1 MFFEDISKQLSST
14 KDVID
19 AAIQKIKTAF
29 SSSSVDLS
37 SANANGSMFTFN
49 EPVFISIISQLLE
62 LGAERSYQTDIDF
75 ICDKLVKHINPYAFE
90 FVFQEIAKV
99 FSSVKFQSKILGL
112 KMICNYA
119 KIHPQVVSS
128 NLYLIIESLIQLS
141 SDIKKEVK
149 AAVKDC
155 WVAICETIEN
165 VDIKPIL
172 HVMIDGYMNPSTKTE
187 YALETLASTP
197 FVNDIDIPTLS
208 LLIPILVRAMREKK
222 VVCQRK
228 AAVVMDTLCKL
239 IKNPVYARIFYDKL
253 TWILDKGI
261 NEISI
266 EEVRNVC
273 AKSKATLNKIYEQSN
288 TKLVDAVTKE
298 HCEKLF
304 HEEISK
310 HITTYCTSSGA
321 AAAADGAAAITI
333 IQGNEESILRSFQQV
348 LDYTIQLVLN
358 LVKYE
363 IRDPKVY
370 FQCIEPYLR
379 DSVLDEEKSRH
390 IAVES
395 ISKTL
400 IDTITV
406 YDYDPEDCEENLC
419 DCMFSLAYGTRV
431 LLHQTPLKLKLNHV
445 YGILGHNGA
454 GKSTL
459 LRAMSNKTL
468 QGFPDIDATYI
479 EHHIPE
485 ELHDLITLDYIA
497 SNPKIVAKGISR
509 EEIAKNLAELYV
521 TEHMMNS
528 PLSTLS
534 GGNVQRVNLILAKLA
549 NDPLILMDEPTNH
562 IDALS
567 IIWLKQYIKTTKNTT
582 FLIIS
587 HDIKFMDEVCTNM
600 IHYETLK
607 LKVYRGNVTEFV
619 KQKPE
624 AAFYFQTTS
633 QDVLSFSIPDPGP
646 LEGVKSLTKS
656 VLSMKNC
663 YFQYPTAPKPQLSDI
678 TVQVSQAARI
688 IIAGVNGAG
697 KSTLVKILVGEI
709 EPNRGIIDR
718 HPNLRMAYIPQNIS
732 ACLEPHKQCTPIEY
746 VMWRYRLGAD
756 REQANKN
763 TLTLTDE
770 EIEAIRQK
778 AKLNKT
784 FVIKELGSRR
794 TGKREHEYEAK
805 SEGITELV
813 QWFSKSELVEMGYEK
828 MVKEFDEKMAME
840 SMMGQRKLT
849 TGEIQK
855 HMNSFGLEPEIAQ
868 HTKIAALSSGQK
880 MRCYLAAATFYL
892 PHVIIFDEP
901 TNFLDRES
909 TNALSDAIK
918 SFKGGVLIISHNDD
932 FYNAITR
939 EKWLLENGSMTVFG
953 DNMIEAL
960 EKERKKQ
967 EKENAKKLKF
977 DAEEDKFDSLGNK
990 IEAVVSKEKK
1000 ELTRDEKKR
1009 LLKQKKDMEKAGQ
1022 DTYDIDVLLGLA

>member
-1 MFFEDISKQLSST
+1 MVAQGIIKSLSAKDLSIQTSGIEQIQILIKDFQIHSEPDLITLIPVLLDTGSDRTHQTSVDSICEDIIR
-14 KDVID
+14 V
-19 AAIQKIKTAF
+19 
-29 SSSSVDLS
+29 V
-37 SANANGSMFTFN
+37 
-49 EPVFISIISQLLE
+49 
-62 LGAERSYQTDIDF
+62 
-75 ICDKLVKHINPYAFE
+75 NPYAFE
-90 FVFQEIAKV
+90 SVFQAISTV
-99 FSSVKFQSKILGL
+99 FQGVKFQSKILGM
-112 KMICNYA
+112 KMICKYA
-119 KIHPQVVSS
+119 EIHPTIIAS
-128 NLYLIIESLIQLS
+128 NLYLITESLITLAS
-141 SDIKKEVK
+141 EPKKEIKV
-149 AAVKDC
+149 AVEEC
-155 WVAICETIEN
+155 WHSVCKTIEN
-165 VDIKPIL
+165 VDIQPIISA
-172 HVMIDGYMNPSTKTE
+172 MIDGYMNPSTKTE
-187 YALETLASTP
+187 HALETLASTP

-208 LLIPILVRAMREKK
+208 LLIPMLVRAMREKK

-239 IKNPVYARIFYDKL
+239 IKNPVYARIFYEKL

-261 NEISI
+261 NEIAI

-273 AKSKATLNKIYEQSN
+273 TRSKNTLNKVYEQAN
-288 TKLVDAVTKE
+288 TKLVDSVTAE
-298 HCEKLF
+298 SCVRLYSD
-304 HEEISK
+304 EISK
-310 HITTYCTSSGA
+310 TDSSV
-321 AAAADGAAAITI
+321 
-333 IQGNEESILRSFQQV
+333 S
-348 LDYTIQLVLN
+348 LDSLDLTLQYSIQLVLN

-363 IRDPKVY
+363 IRVPSLY
-370 FQCIEPYLR
+370 ESCISPYLSQIIS
-379 DSVLDEEKSRH
+379 DSSLRQTIST
-390 IAVES
+390 A

-406 YDYDPEDCEENLC
+406 YEYDPEENEENLC

-431 LLHQTPLKLKLNHV
+431 LLHQTPLKLKLNHT

-459 LRAMSNKTL
+459 LRAMANKTL
-468 QGFPDIDATYI
+468 QGFPDIEATYI

-485 ELHDLITLDYIA
+485 DKHETITLDYIA
-497 SNPKIVAKGISR
+497 QNPKIMAKGISR
-509 EEIAKNLAELYV
+509 EEIARNLAELYV

-549 NDPLILMDEPTNH
+549 ADPLILMDEPTNH

-567 IIWLKQYIKTTKNTT
+567 IIWLKNYIKTTQNTT

-633 QDVLSFSIPDPGP
+633 QEVLSFSIPDPGP

-663 YFQYPTAPKPQLSDI
+663 FFQYPTAPKPQLSGI

-697 KSTLVKILVGEI
+697 KSTLVKILVGEL
-709 EPNRGIIDR
+709 EPNGGLIER

-732 ACLEPHKQCTPIEY
+732 ASLDPHKQMTPIEY
-746 VMWRYRLGAD
+746 VMWRYRLGSD

-763 TLTLTDE
+763 TLTLTEE
-770 EIEAIRQK
+770 EIEAIKQK

-784 FVIKELGSRR
+784 FIIKELSSRR
-794 TGKREHEYEAK
+794 AGKREHEYEAK
-805 SEGITELV
+805 SEGTVELV
-813 QWFSKSELVEMGYEK
+813 QWFSKGELVEMGYEK
-828 MVKEFDEKMAME
+828 MVKEFDEKLAME

-868 HTKIAALSSGQK
+868 HTKINALSSGQK

-918 SFKGGVLIISHNDD
+918 TFKGGVLVISHNDD

-939 EKWLLENGSMTVFG
+939 EKWLLENGTMTVFG

-960 EKERKKQ
+960 EKERKRK
-967 EKENAKKLKF
+967 EKEDSKKLNL
-977 DAEEDKFDSLGNK
+977 DQAEDKFDSLGNK
-990 IEAVVSKEKK
+990 IEEKPKETK

-1009 LLKQKKDMEKAGQ
+1009 LMKQKKDMEKAGQ
-1022 DTYDIDVLLGLA
+1022 DTYDIDVLLGLV

>member
-1 MFFEDISKQLSST
+1 LIQLISNIVEIGA
-14 KDVID
+14 D
-19 AAIQKIKTAF
+19 KT
-29 SSSSVDLS
+29 L
-37 SANANGSMFTFN
+37 
-49 EPVFISIISQLLE
+49 
-62 LGAERSYQTDIDF
+62 QTAVES
-75 ICDKLVKHINPYAFE
+75 ICDGLIEKLNPYSFE
-90 FVFQEIAKV
+90 NVFAEISKV
-99 FSSVKFQSKILGL
+99 FSQVKFQSKILGL
-112 KMICNYA
+112 RMICQYA
-119 KIHPQVVSS
+119 RRYPQIIAS
-128 NLYLIIESLIQLS
+128 NLYLITESLISLS

-149 AAVKDC
+149 AAVQDC
-155 WVAICETIEN
+155 WNCVCETIEN
-165 VDIKPIL
+165 VDIKPIISTM
-172 HVMIDGYMNPSTKTE
+172 VDGYMNPATKTE
-187 YALETLASTP
+187 HALEVLASTP

-208 LLIPILVRAMREKK
+208 LLIPMLVRAMREKK

-228 AAVVMDTLCKL
+228 AAVVMDTMCKL

-261 NEISI
+261 NEIAI

-273 AKSKATLNKIYEQSN
+273 TRSKATLNKVYEQAN

-298 HCEKLF
+298 SCFQLYF
-304 HEEISK
+304 DG
-310 HITTYCTSSGA
+310 TSTGVSTEDA
-321 AAAADGAAAITI
+321 V
-333 IQGNEESILRSFQQV
+333 IQYSVG
-348 LDYTIQLVLN
+348 LVLN

-363 IRDPKVY
+363 IRDMPVY
-370 FQCIEPYLR
+370 IRCIEPYLIH
-379 DSVLDEEKSRH
+379 VVVDEETRRT
-390 IAVES
+390 IANK
-395 ISKTL
+395 IAKTL

-406 YDYDPEDCEENLC
+406 YEYDPEENEENLC

-431 LLHQTPLKLKLNHV
+431 LLHQTPLKLKLNHT

-459 LRAMSNKTL
+459 LRAMANKTL
-468 QGFPDIDATYI
+468 QGFPDIEATYI

-485 ELHDLITLDYIA
+485 DKHDIITLDYIA
-497 SNPKIVAKGISR
+497 TNPKIVTKGIPR
-509 EEIAKNLAELYV
+509 EEIARNLAELYV
-521 TEHMMNS
+521 TDHMMNS

-549 NDPLILMDEPTNH
+549 ADPLILMDEPTNH

-567 IIWLKQYIKTTKNTT
+567 IVWLKNYIKTTQNTT

-607 LKVYRGNVTEFV
+607 LKVYRGNVSEFV

-663 YFQYPTAPKPQLSDI
+663 YFQYPTAPKPQLTDI

-697 KSTLVKILVGEI
+697 KSTLVKILVGEL
-709 EPNRGIIDR
+709 EPNGGVIDR

-732 ACLEPHKQCTPIEY
+732 ACLEQHKHLTPIEY
-746 VMWRYRLGAD
+746 VMWRYRLGTD

-763 TLTLTDE
+763 TLTMTEE
-770 EIEAIRQK
+770 EIEAIKQK

-784 FVIKELGSRR
+784 FVIKELSSRR
-794 TGKREHEYEAK
+794 SGKREHEYEAK
-805 SEGITELV
+805 SEGTVEMI

-828 MVKEFDEKMAME
+828 MVKELDEKIAME

-868 HTKIAALSSGQK
+868 HTKINALSSGQK

-918 SFKGGVLIISHNDD
+918 SFKGGVLVISHNDD

-939 EKWLLENGSMTVFG
+939 EKWLLENGTMTVFG

-960 EKERKKQ
+960 EKERKRQ
-967 EKENAKKLKF
+967 EKENSKKLKL
-977 DAEEDKFDSLGNK
+977 DGEEEKFDSLGNK
-990 IEAVVSKEKK
+990 IEVVKEKK

-1022 DTYDIDVLLGLA
+1022 DTYEIDVLLGLV

>member
-1 MFFEDISKQLSST
+1 MNFESFVQNLEQLDFCEFFIPKKEVELIKLIPSILELSSD
-14 KDVID
+14 KKY
-19 AAIQKIKTAF
+19 Q
-29 SSSSVDLS
+29 
-37 SANANGSMFTFN
+37 N
-49 EPVFISIISQLLE
+49 SIEKFCESFV
-62 LGAERSYQTDIDF
+62 YN
-75 ICDKLVKHINPYAFE
+75 INPYSFE
-90 FVFQEIAKV
+90 IVFNELSKV
-99 FSSVKFQSKILGL
+99 FSTVKFQSKIMGL
-112 KMICNYA
+112 KMIQIYS
-119 KIHPQVVSS
+119 KIHPQVVSL
-128 NLYLIIESLIQLS
+128 NLPLIIDLLIGLS
-141 SDIKKEVK
+141 SEVKKEVK
-149 AAVKDC
+149 TEVHKT
-155 WVAICETIEN
+155 WVTICETITN
-165 VDIKPIL
+165 VDIKPIIPT
-172 HVMIDGYMNPSTKTE
+172 MIDGYMNPATKTE
-187 YALETLASTP
+187 SSLEKLASTP
-197 FVNDIDIPTLS
+197 FVNDIDIPTLGF
-208 LLIPILVRAMREKK
+208 LIPMLVRAMREKK

-261 NEISI
+261 NEIAV

-273 AKSKATLNKIYEQSN
+273 SRSKNTLNRVYEQSN
-288 TKLVDAVTKE
+288 IKLVDGVTKE
-298 HCEKLF
+298 FCSNLYF
-304 HEEISK
+304 
-310 HITTYCTSSGA
+310 
-321 AAAADGAAAITI
+321 DTI
-333 IQGNEESILRSFQQV
+333 GKTESTFVIENPV
-348 LDYTIQLVLN
+348 LQYSIDLVLN

-363 IRDPKVY
+363 IRDLDAY
-370 FQCIEPYLR
+370 FKCIEPYL
-379 DSVLDEEKSRH
+379 LDIVVNKDEREY
-390 IAVES
+390 VVNE
-395 ISKTL
+395 ISNKL
-400 IDTITV
+400 ISTITV
-406 YDYDPEDCEENLC
+406 YEYDPEENDENLC

-431 LLHQTPLKLKLNHV
+431 LLHQTPLKLKLNHI

-468 QGFPDIDATYI
+468 QGFPDIEATYI
-479 EHHIPE
+479 EHHISE
-485 ELHDLITLDYIA
+485 EHHDQITLDYLET
-497 SNPKIVAKGISR
+497 NPKIKAKGITR
-509 EEIAKNLAELYV
+509 EEIARNLAELYV

-549 NDPLILMDEPTNH
+549 GDPLILMDEPTNH

-567 IIWLKQYIKTTKNTT
+567 IIWLKNYIKTTKNTT

-587 HDIKFMDEVCTNM
+587 HDIKFMDEICTNM

-633 QDVLSFSIPDPGP
+633 QDILSFSIPDPGP
-646 LEGVKSLTKS
+646 LDGVKSLTKS

-663 YFQYPTAPKPQLSDI
+663 YFQYPTAPKPQLTNI

-697 KSTLVKILVGEI
+697 KSTLVKILVGEL
-709 EPNRGIIDR
+709 EPNGGIIDR

-732 ACLEPHKQCTPIEY
+732 ACLEAHKGLTPIEY
-746 VMWRYRLGAD
+746 VMWRYRMGYD
-756 REQANKN
+756 REQSNKSS
-763 TLTLTDE
+763 LTLTEE
-770 EIEAIRQK
+770 EIEAIKQK

-784 FVIKELGSRR
+784 FVIKELNTRR

-805 SEGITELV
+805 ADGVVELT
-813 QWFSKSELVEMGYEK
+813 QWFTKSELIEMGYEK
-828 MVKEFDEKMAME
+828 MVKEFDEKLAME

-868 HTKIAALSSGQK
+868 HTKINALSSGQK

-918 SFKGGVLIISHNDD
+918 SFKGGVLVISHNDD

-939 EKWLLENGSMTVFG
+939 EKWLLENGTMTVFG
-953 DNMIEAL
+953 DNIIEAL

-967 EKENAKKLKF
+967 EKEDSKKLKF
-977 DAEEDKFDSLGNK
+977 LKEEEEKVDSLGNK
-990 IEAVVSKEKK
+990 IVSAGTEQK
-1000 ELTRDEKKR
+1000 ELSRDEKKR
-1009 LLKQKKDMEKAGQ
+1009 LLKQKKQMEKMGQ
-1022 DTYDIDVLLGLA
+1022 DTYEIDELLGLN

>member
-1 MFFEDISKQLSST
+1 MSFQELSES
-14 KDVID
+14 
-19 AAIQKIKTAF
+19 F
-29 SSSSVDLS
+29 SSKDMQVQQDGLEKVKKMVVEFNSS
-37 SANANGSMFTFN
+37 N
-49 EPVFISIISQLLE
+49 EFFLISIISNLLE
-62 LGAERSYQTDIDF
+62 LGSDKKFQQEVEN
-75 ICDKLVKHINPYAFE
+75 ICELFVQNVNPYSFE
-90 FVFQEIAKV
+90 FVFNEISKI
-99 FSSVKFQSKILGL
+99 FSTVKFQSKILGL
-112 KMICNYA
+112 KMIETYA
-119 KIHPQVVSS
+119 NKHPQVVSS
-128 NLYLIIESLIQLS
+128 NLPIIIEALINLS
-141 SDIKKEVK
+141 SDVKKDVK
-149 AAVKDC
+149 VVVQEC
-155 WVAICETIEN
+155 WVSICKTIKN
-165 VDIKPIL
+165 LDIQPIIP
-172 HVMIDGYMNPSTKTE
+172 VMIEGYMNPSTKTE
-187 YALETLASTP
+187 YSLEKLASTP
-197 FVNDIDIPTLS
+197 LVNDIDIPTLG
-208 LLIPILVRAMREKK
+208 LLIPMLVRAMREKK

-253 TWILDKGI
+253 MWILDKGI
-261 NEISI
+261 NEIAI

-273 AKSKATLNKIYEQSN
+273 KRSKITLNSVYDQAN
-288 TKLVDAVTKE
+288 TKLIDAVTEDSCLQLYKE
-298 HCEKLF
+298 YIEKDFLGE
-304 HEEISK
+304 HEN
-310 HITTYCTSSGA
+310 
-321 AAAADGAAAITI
+321 I
-333 IQGNEESILRSFQQV
+333 IN
-348 LDYTIQLVLN
+348 YTIKLVLN

-363 IRDPKVY
+363 IRDELPYQK
-370 FQCIEPYLR
+370 CIEPYIR
-379 DSVLDEEKSRH
+379 DIISEKEDRIQIVNK
-390 IAVES
+390 IA
-395 ISKTL
+395 KKL

-406 YDYDPEDCEENLC
+406 YEYDPEENDENLC

-431 LLHQTPLKLKLNHV
+431 LLHQTPLKLKLNHI

-459 LRAMSNKTL
+459 LRAMANKTL
-468 QGFPDIDATYI
+468 QGFPDIEATYI

-485 ELHDLITLDYIA
+485 ELHDMITLDYIE
-497 SNPKIVAKGISR
+497 NHPKIKTKNISR
-509 EEIAKNLAELYV
+509 DEIAKNLAELYV

-549 NDPLILMDEPTNH
+549 ADPLILMDEPTNH

-567 IIWLKQYIKTTKNTT
+567 IIWLKNYIKTTKNTT

-587 HDIKFMDEVCTNM
+587 HDIKFMDETCTNI

-624 AAFYFQTTS
+624 AIFYFQTTS

-663 YFQYPTAPKPQLSDI
+663 YFQYTSSPKPQLIDI

-697 KSTLVKILVGEI
+697 KSTLVKILVGEL
-709 EPNRGIIDR
+709 EPNQGVIDR
-718 HPNLRMAYIPQNIS
+718 HPNLRVAYIPQNIS
-732 ACLEPHKQCTPIEY
+732 ACLEQHKQLTPIEY
-746 VMWRYRLGAD
+746 VMWRYRLGSD

-763 TLTLTDE
+763 TLTLSDDE
-770 EIEAIRQK
+770 IAAIREK

-784 FVIKELGSRR
+784 FLIKELGSRR

-805 SEGITELV
+805 SEGVVELS
-813 QWFSKSELVEMGYEK
+813 QWFTKSELIEMGYEK
-828 MVKEFDEKMAME
+828 MIKEFDERLAME

-868 HTKIAALSSGQK
+868 HTKINALSSGQK

-892 PHVIIFDEP
+892 PHVVIFDEP

-918 SFKGGVLIISHNDD
+918 NFKGGVLVISHNDD

-939 EKWLLENGSMTVFG
+939 EKWLLENGKMTVFG

-967 EKENAKKLKF
+967 EKENSKKLKF
-977 DAEEDKFDSLGNK
+977 NEEEEKVDSLGNK
-990 IEAVVSKEKK
+990 IITAPKEVK
-1000 ELTRDEKKR
+1000 ELSRDEKKK
-1009 LLKQKKDMEKAGQ
+1009 LMKQKKQMEKDGQ
-1022 DTYDIDVLLGLA
+1022 DTYDIDVLLGLM

>member
-1 MFFEDISKQLSST
+1 MVAQSIVKSLSA
-14 KDVID
+14 KDLITQID
-19 AAIQKIKTAF
+19 GIENVKSLLKEF
-29 SSSSVDLS
+29 HVS
-37 SANANGSMFTFN
+37 N
-49 EPVFISIISQLLE
+49 EPQLIELIPYLLE
-62 LGAERSYQTDIDF
+62 TGSDKTHQTNIESIFIDF
-75 ICDKLVKHINPYAFE
+75 IRVLNPYAFE
-90 FVFQEIAKV
+90 SMYREISKV
-99 FSSVKFQSKILGL
+99 FSGVKFQSKILGL
-112 KMICNYA
+112 RMICQYA
-119 KIHPQVVSS
+119 KIHPSIIAS
-128 NLYLIIESLIQLS
+128 NLYLIIESLISLS

-149 AAVKDC
+149 AAVQEC
-155 WVAICETIEN
+155 WVAICATIEN
-165 VDIKPIL
+165 VDIQPIL
-172 HVMIDGYMNPSTKTE
+172 TVMIDGYMNPSAKTE
-187 YALETLASTP
+187 YSLEVLASTP

-208 LLIPILVRAMREKK
+208 LLIPMLVRAMREKK

-261 NEISI
+261 NEIAI

-273 AKSKATLNKIYEQSN
+273 TRSKNTLNKVYDQAN
-288 TKLVDAVTKE
+288 TKLIDGITQESCFSLYQDEIAKVDST
-298 HCEKLF
+298 
-304 HEEISK
+304 
-310 HITTYCTSSGA
+310 
-321 AAAADGAAAITI
+321 ITI
-333 IQGNEESILRSFQQV
+333 DPYDPVRN
-348 LDYTIQLVLN
+348 YTIGLVLN

-363 IRDPKVY
+363 VRDPSVY
-370 FQCIEPYLR
+370 QRCIEPYLP
-379 DSVLDEEKSRH
+379 
-390 IAVES
+390 ES
-395 ISKTL
+395 LSKEIRENISSTISKIL

-406 YDYDPEDCEENLC
+406 YEYDPEDNEENLC

-431 LLHQTPLKLKLNHV
+431 LLHQTPLKLKLNHT

-459 LRAMSNKTL
+459 LRAMANKTL
-468 QGFPDIDATYI
+468 QGFPDIEATYI

-485 ELHDLITLDYIA
+485 DKHDIITLDYIA
-497 SNPKIVAKGISR
+497 TNPKIIAKKISR
-509 EEIAKNLAELYV
+509 EEIARNLAELYV

-549 NDPLILMDEPTNH
+549 ADPLILMDEPTNH

-567 IIWLKQYIKTTKNTT
+567 IVWLKNYIKTTENTT

-663 YFQYPTAPKPQLSDI
+663 FFQYPTAPKPQLSGI

-697 KSTLVKILVGEI
+697 KSTLVKILVGEL
-709 EPNRGIIDR
+709 ETNGGIIER

-732 ACLEPHKQCTPIEY
+732 ASLDPHKQLTPIEY
-746 VMWRYRLGAD
+746 VMWRYRLGSD

-770 EIEAIRQK
+770 EIEAIKQK

-784 FVIKELGSRR
+784 FIIKELGSRR
-794 TGKREHEYEAK
+794 AGKREHEYEAK
-805 SEGITELV
+805 SEGTVELV
-813 QWFSKSELVEMGYEK
+813 QWFSKGELIEMGYEK
-828 MVKEFDEKMAME
+828 MVKEFDEKLAME

-868 HTKIAALSSGQK
+868 HTKINALSSGQK

-918 SFKGGVLIISHNDD
+918 TFKGGVLVISHNDD

-960 EKERKKQ
+960 EKERKRQ
-967 EKENAKKLKF
+967 EKENSKKLKL
-977 DAEEDKFDSLGNK
+977 DEAEDKFDSLGNK
-990 IEAVVSKEKK
+990 IEVVKETK

-1009 LLKQKKDMEKAGQ
+1009 LMKQKKDMEKAGQ
-1022 DTYDIDVLLGLA
+1022 DTYDIDVLLGLI

>member
-1 MFFEDISKQLSST
+1 MVFKTIINNVDSKEILKQLNS
-14 KDVID
+14 VEE
-19 AAIQKIKTAF
+19 IQQY
-29 SSSSVDLS
+29 
-37 SANANGSMFTFN
+37 SANFDACKEYILINL
-49 EPVFISIISQLLE
+49 ISNILE
-62 LGAERSYQTDIDF
+62 LGSDKKNQNEIDELLDNF
-75 ICDKLVKHINPYAFE
+75 VKNINPYAFE
-90 FVFQEIAKV
+90 LVFNEISKV
-99 FSSVKFQSKILGL
+99 FSSVKYQSKIMGL
-112 KMICNYA
+112 KMIEMYA
-119 KIHPQVVSS
+119 NIHPQVISS
-128 NLYLIIESLIQLS
+128 NLPIIIDSLINLS
-141 SDIKKEVK
+141 SDVKKEVK
-149 AAVKDC
+149 IAVQKC
-155 WVAICETIEN
+155 WISICETITN
-165 VDIKPIL
+165 VDIKPIIP
-172 HVMIDGYMNPSTKTE
+172 VMIDGYMNPATKTE
-187 YALETLASTP
+187 VSLEKLASTP
-197 FVNDIDIPTLS
+197 FVNDIDIPTLG
-208 LLIPILVRAMREKK
+208 LLIPMLVRAMREKK

-261 NEISI
+261 NEIAI

-273 AKSKATLNKIYEQSN
+273 SKSKNTLNRVYEQSN
-288 TKLVDAVTKE
+288 TKLIDAVTKE
-298 HCEKLF
+298 SCNSLYIN
-304 HEEISK
+304 EISK
-310 HITTYCTSSGA
+310 TSSTF
-321 AAAADGAAAITI
+321 TI
-333 IQGNEESILRSFQQV
+333 DDYVIQYSIE
-348 LDYTIQLVLN
+348 LVLN

-363 IRDPKVY
+363 IRDQDVY
-370 FQCIEPYLR
+370 FKCIEPYLLHII
-379 DSVLDEEKSRH
+379 LDKDERYN
-390 IAVES
+390 AVNY

-400 IDTITV
+400 IDTITI
-406 YDYDPEDCEENLC
+406 YEYDPEENDENLC

-459 LRAMSNKTL
+459 LRAMANKTL
-468 QGFPDIDATYI
+468 QGFPDIEATYI

-485 ELHDLITLDYIA
+485 ELHELITLDYIA
-497 SNPKIVAKGISR
+497 SHPKIKAKNIQKDEIS
-509 EEIAKNLAELYV
+509 KNLAELYV

-549 NDPLILMDEPTNH
+549 GDPLILMDEPTNH

-567 IIWLKQYIKTTKNTT
+567 IIWLKNYIKTTLNTT

-587 HDIKFMDEVCTNM
+587 HDIKFMDDVCTNI
-600 IHYETLK
+600 IHYESLK

-633 QDVLSFSIPDPGP
+633 QDVLSFNIPDPGP

-663 YFQYPTAPKPQLSDI
+663 YFQYPTAPKPQLSNI
-678 TVQVSQAARI
+678 TVQISQAARI

-697 KSTLVKILVGEI
+697 KSTLVKILVGEL
-709 EPNRGIIDR
+709 EPNGGIIDR

-732 ACLEPHKQCTPIEY
+732 TCLEPHKLLTPIEY
-746 VMWRYRLGAD
+746 VMWRYRLGSD

-763 TLTLTDE
+763 SLTLTDE
-770 EIEAIRQK
+770 EMAAIRQK

-784 FVIKELGSRR
+784 FVIKELGTRR

-805 SEGITELV
+805 SEGAVEMV
-813 QWFSKSELVEMGYEK
+813 QWFTKSELIEMGYEK
-828 MVKEFDEKMAME
+828 MVKDFDEKMAME

-855 HMNSFGLEPEIAQ
+855 HMNSFGLEPELAQ
-868 HTKIAALSSGQK
+868 HTKINALSSGQK

-918 SFKGGVLIISHNDD
+918 NFKGGVLVISHNDD

-939 EKWLLENGSMTVFG
+939 EKWLLENGTMTIFG

-977 DAEEDKFDSLGNK
+977 DNEEDKFDSLGNK
-990 IEAVVSKEKK
+990 IEAAPKEKK
-1000 ELTRDEKKR
+1000 ELTRDEKKK
-1009 LLKQKKDMEKAGQ
+1009 LLKQKKEMEKLGQ
-1022 DTYDIDVLLGLA
+1022 DTYEIDILLGIE

>member
-1 MFFEDISKQLSST
+1 
-14 KDVID
+14 
-19 AAIQKIKTAF
+19 
-29 SSSSVDLS
+29 
-37 SANANGSMFTFN
+37 
-49 EPVFISIISQLLE
+49 
-62 LGAERSYQTDIDF
+62 
-75 ICDKLVKHINPYAFE
+75 
-90 FVFQEIAKV
+90 
-99 FSSVKFQSKILGL
+99 
-112 KMICNYA
+112 MI
-119 KIHPQVVSS
+119 
-128 NLYLIIESLIQLS
+128 E
-141 SDIKKEVK
+141 
-149 AAVKDC
+149 
-155 WVAICETIEN
+155 
-165 VDIKPIL
+165 
-172 HVMIDGYMNPSTKTE
+172 GYMNPSTKTE
-187 YALETLASTP
+187 YSLEKLASTP
-197 FVNDIDIPTLS
+197 LVNDIDMPTLG
-208 LLIPILVRAMREKK
+208 LLIPMLVRAMREKK

-253 TWILDKGI
+253 MWILDKGI
-261 NEISI
+261 NEIPV

-273 AKSKATLNKIYEQSN
+273 ARSKVTLNGVYEQSN
-288 TKLVDAVTKE
+288 TKLIDAVTEDSCLQLFKE
-298 HCEKLF
+298 NIEKDF
-304 HEEISK
+304 SEH
-310 HITTYCTSSGA
+310 GN
-321 AAAADGAAAITI
+321 I
-333 IQGNEESILRSFQQV
+333 IN
-348 LDYTIQLVLN
+348 YTIKLVLN

-363 IRDPKVY
+363 IREELPYQK
-370 FQCIEPYLR
+370 CIEPYI
-379 DSVLDEEKSRH
+379 RH
-390 IAVES
+390 IILEEDQRIKIVDKIA
-395 ISKTL
+395 KKL

-406 YDYDPEDCEENLC
+406 YEYDPEENDENLC

-431 LLHQTPLKLKLNHV
+431 LLHQTPLKLKLNHI

-459 LRAMSNKTL
+459 LRAMANKTL
-468 QGFPDIDATYI
+468 QGFPDIEATYI

-485 ELHDLITLDYIA
+485 ELHDMITLDYIE
-497 SNPKIVAKGISR
+497 NHPKIKAKNITR
-509 EEIAKNLAELYV
+509 DEIAKNLAELYV

-549 NDPLILMDEPTNH
+549 ADPLILMDEPTNH

-567 IIWLKQYIKTTKNTT
+567 IIWLKNYIKTTKNTT

-587 HDIKFMDEVCTNM
+587 HDIKFMDEICTNM

-624 AAFYFQTTS
+624 AIFYFQTTS
-633 QDVLSFSIPDPGP
+633 QDVLSFNIPDPGP

-663 YFQYPTAPKPQLSDI
+663 YFQSVNSPKP
-678 TVQVSQAARI
+678 RI

-697 KSTLVKILVGEI
+697 KSTLVKVLIGEL
-709 EPNRGIIDR
+709 EPNQGIIDR
-718 HPNLRMAYIPQNIS
+718 HPNLRVAYIPQNIS
-732 ACLEPHKQCTPIEY
+732 ACLEQHKGLTPIEY
-746 VMWRYRLGAD
+746 VMWRYRLGSD

-763 TLTLTDE
+763 TLTLSEDE
-770 EIEAIRQK
+770 IAAIRQK

-784 FVIKELGSRR
+784 FVVKELGSRR

-805 SEGITELV
+805 SEGVVELV
-813 QWFSKSELVEMGYEK
+813 QWFTKSELVEMGYEK
-828 MVKEFDEKMAME
+828 MIKEFDEKLAME

-868 HTKIAALSSGQK
+868 HTKINALSSGQK

-918 SFKGGVLIISHNDD
+918 NFKGGVLVISHNDD

-939 EKWLLENGSMTVFG
+939 EKWLLENGKMTVFG

-967 EKENAKKLKF
+967 EKENSKKLKF
-977 DAEEDKFDSLGNK
+977 NEEEEKVDSLGNK
-990 IEAVVSKEKK
+990 IESVSKEMK
-1000 ELTRDEKKR
+1000 ELSRDEKKK
-1009 LLKQKKDMEKAGQ
+1009 LMKQKKQMEKAGQ
-1022 DTYDIDVLLGLA
+1022 DTYEIDVLLGLV

>member
-1 MFFEDISKQLSST
+1 MVAQGIIKSLSA
-14 KDVID
+14 K
-19 AAIQKIKTAF
+19 
-29 SSSSVDLS
+29 DLS
-37 SANANGSMFTFN
+37 A
-49 EPVFISIISQLLE
+49 
-62 LGAERSYQTDIDF
+62 QTDGLDQTKILIKGFDVSIEHQLISLIPNILDLGSDKTHQIDIEW
-75 ICDKLVKHINPYAFE
+75 ICTEIVRLVNPYAFE
-90 FVFQEIAKV
+90 SVFREITTV
-99 FSSVKFQSKILGL
+99 FSQVKFQAKVLGL
-112 KMICNYA
+112 NMIRQYA
-119 KIHPQVVSS
+119 KQHPTVVAS
-128 NLYLIIESLIQLS
+128 NLYLIIESLITLS

-149 AAVKDC
+149 MAVQDC
-155 WVAICETIEN
+155 WTDVCETIEN
-165 VDIKPIL
+165 VDIKPIIP
-172 HVMIDGYMNPSTKTE
+172 VMIDGYMNPATKTE
-187 YALETLASTP
+187 HALEVLASTP

-228 AAVVMDTLCKL
+228 AAVVMETLCKL

-261 NEISI
+261 NEIAI

-273 AKSKATLNKIYEQSN
+273 TRSKATLNKVYEQSN
-288 TKLVDAVTKE
+288 IKLIDAVTVESCLTLYKDK
-298 HCEKLF
+298 CGV
-304 HEEISK
+304 SD
-310 HITTYCTSSGA
+310 TDTV
-321 AAAADGAAAITI
+321 
-333 IQGNEESILRSFQQV
+333 IQYSIG
-348 LDYTIQLVLN
+348 LVLN

-363 IRDPKVY
+363 IRDISLY
-370 FQCIEPYLR
+370 TACIEPYIA
-379 DSVLDEEKSRH
+379 H
-390 IAVES
+390 IVSNNLTEVANQ
-395 ISKTL
+395 IAQTL

-406 YDYDPEDCEENLC
+406 YEYDPEENEENLC

-431 LLHQTPLKLKLNHV
+431 LLHQTPLKLKLNHT

-459 LRAMSNKTL
+459 LRAMANKTL

-485 ELHDLITLDYIA
+485 DKHDTITLDYIA
-497 SNPKIVAKGISR
+497 MNSKIVKKGISR
-509 EEIAKNLAELYV
+509 EEIARNLAELYV
-521 TEHMMNS
+521 TDHMMNS

-549 NDPLILMDEPTNH
+549 GDPLILMDEPTNH

-567 IIWLKQYIKTTKNTT
+567 IVWLKNYIKTTLNTT

-600 IHYETLK
+600 IHYESLK
-607 LKVYRGNVTEFV
+607 LKVYRGNVSEFV
-619 KQKPE
+619 KQNPE
-624 AAFYFQTTS
+624 AAFYFQTSS
-633 QDVLSFSIPDPGP
+633 QEVLSFSIPDPGP

-663 YFQYPTAPKPQLSDI
+663 YFQYPTAPKPQLSGI

-697 KSTLVKILVGEI
+697 KSTLVKILVGEL
-709 EPNRGIIDR
+709 EPNGGIIDR

-732 ACLEPHKQCTPIEY
+732 TCLEQHKGLTPIEY
-746 VMWRYRLGAD
+746 VMWRYRLGSD

-763 TLTLTDE
+763 TLVLTEE
-770 EIEAIRQK
+770 EIEAIKQK
-778 AKLNKT
+778 ARLNKT
-784 FVIKELGSRR
+784 FVIKDLSSRR
-794 TGKREHEYEAK
+794 AGKREHEYEAK
-805 SEGITELV
+805 SEGTVELV
-813 QWFSKSELVEMGYEK
+813 QWFTKGELIEMGYEK
-828 MVKEFDEKMAME
+828 MVKEFDEKLAME

-868 HTKIAALSSGQK
+868 HTKINALSSGQK
-880 MRCYLAAATFYL
+880 MRCYLAAATF
-892 PHVIIFDEP
+892 
-901 TNFLDRES
+901 DRES

-918 SFKGGVLIISHNDD
+918 SFKGGVLVISHNDD

-939 EKWLLENGSMTVFG
+939 EKWLLENGTMTVFG

-960 EKERKKQ
+960 EKERKRQ
-967 EKENAKKLKF
+967 EKEDSKKLKF
-977 DAEEDKFDSLGNK
+977 DEAEDKFDSLGNK
-990 IEAVVSKEKK
+990 IEVVKQAK

-1009 LLKQKKDMEKAGQ
+1009 LMKQKKDMEKAGQ
-1022 DTYDIDVLLGLA
+1022 DTYEIDVLLGLS

>member
-1 MFFEDISKQLSST
+1 MNFQEITKLLSS
-14 KDVID
+14 KDLLEQIN
-19 AAIQKIKTAF
+19 AIQQIKTYVLE
-29 SSSSVDLS
+29 SSNHKVLVTDEY
-37 SANANGSMFTFN
+37 F
-49 EPVFISIISQLLE
+49 FISILSNLLE
-62 LGAERSYQTDIDF
+62 LGS
-75 ICDKLVKHINPYAFE
+75 DKNHQSEIESLCELLINVINPYAFE
-90 FVFQEIAKV
+90 FIFQEISKI
-99 FSSVKFQSKILGL
+99 FTSVKFQSKVIGL

-119 KIHPQVVSS
+119 KLYPHVISS
-128 NLYLIIESLIQLS
+128 NLYLVIEALIQLS

-149 AAVKDC
+149 NAVFNC
-155 WVAICETIEN
+155 WIAICDTIEN
-165 VDIKPIL
+165 VDIKPIIS
-172 HVMIDGYMNPSTKTE
+172 VMIDGYMNPSTKTE
-187 YALETLASTP
+187 SSLEILASTP

-208 LLIPILVRAMREKK
+208 LLIPMLVRAMREKK

-273 AKSKATLNKIYEQSN
+273 TKSKTTLNKIYEQSN
-288 TKLVDAVTKE
+288 TKLVDAITRESCLVLYNNVI
-298 HCEKLF
+298 CE
-304 HEEISK
+304 
-310 HITTYCTSSGA
+310 TSSTFSV
-321 AAAADGAAAITI
+321 DDYV
-333 IQGNEESILRSFQQV
+333 IQYSI
-348 LDYTIQLVLN
+348 DLVLR

-363 IRDPKVY
+363 VRDPITY
-370 FQCIEPYLR
+370 IGCIEPYL
-379 DSVLDEEKSRH
+379 LHTITNKEECNFVVNK
-390 IAVES
+390 
-395 ISKTL
+395 ISKIL

-406 YDYDPEDCEENLC
+406 YEYDPEDNEDNLC

-445 YGILGHNGA
+445 YGILGNNGA

-459 LRAMSNKTL
+459 LRAMANKTL
-468 QGFPDIDATYI
+468 QGFPDINATYI

-485 ELHDLITLDYIA
+485 ELHDLITIDYIA
-497 SNPKIVAKGISR
+497 SNPKIIAKGIGKD
-509 EEIAKNLAELYV
+509 EIAKNLAELYV
-521 TEHMMNS
+521 TDHMMNS

-567 IIWLKQYIKTTKNTT
+567 IIWLKQYIKSTTNTT

-587 HDIKFMDEVCTNM
+587 HDIKFMDEICTNI

-607 LKVYRGNVTEFV
+607 LKVYKGNVTEFV

-633 QDVLSFSIPDPGP
+633 QDILSFNIPDPGP

-709 EPNRGIIDR
+709 EPNNGIIDR

-732 ACLEPHKQCTPIEY
+732 ACLDIHKQSTPIEY

-763 TLTLTDE
+763 TLILTEDE
-770 EIEAIRQK
+770 MEAIKQK
-778 AKLNKT
+778 AKINKT

-794 TGKREHEYEAK
+794 TGKREHEYECK
-805 SEGITELV
+805 SEGVTELV
-813 QWFSKSELVEMGYEK
+813 QWLNKSELIEMGYEK
-828 MVKEFDEKMAME
+828 MVKEFDEKLAME

-868 HTKIAALSSGQK
+868 HTKINALSSGQK

-918 SFKGGVLIISHNDD
+918 NFKGGVLIISHNDD

-967 EKENAKKLKF
+967 EKENSRKLKL
-977 DAEEDKFDSLGNK
+977 DGEEEKFDSLGNK
-990 IEAVVSKEKK
+990 IEEKPKEKK

-1009 LLKQKKDMEKAGQ
+1009 LLKQKKEMEKVGN
-1022 DTYDIDVLLGLA
+1022 DTYEIDILLGLV

>member
-1 MFFEDISKQLSST
+1 MSFQELSENFSS
-14 KDVID
+14 KDV
-19 AAIQKIKTAF
+19 QVQQNGLEKVKKMVLEF
-29 SSSSVDLS
+29 NSS
-37 SANANGSMFTFN
+37 N
-49 EPVFISIISQLLE
+49 EYFLIGIISNLLE
-62 LGAERSYQTDIDF
+62 LGSDKKFQQEVEN
-75 ICDKLVKHINPYAFE
+75 ICEIFVQNVNPYSFE
-90 FVFQEIAKV
+90 FVFNEISKI
-99 FSSVKFQSKILGL
+99 FSTVKFQSKILGL
-112 KMICNYA
+112 KMIEIYA
-119 KIHPQVVSS
+119 NKHPQVVSS
-128 NLYLIIESLIQLS
+128 NLPIIIETLINLS
-141 SDIKKEVK
+141 CDVKKDVK
-149 AAVKDC
+149 VAVQEC
-155 WVAICETIEN
+155 WVSICKTIKN
-165 VDIKPIL
+165 LDIQSIIP
-172 HVMIDGYMNPSTKTE
+172 VMIEGYMNPSTKTE
-187 YALETLASTP
+187 YSLEKLASTP
-197 FVNDIDIPTLS
+197 LVNDIDIPTLG
-208 LLIPILVRAMREKK
+208 LLIPMLVRAMREKK

-253 TWILDKGI
+253 MWILDKGI
-261 NEISI
+261 NEIAI

-273 AKSKATLNKIYEQSN
+273 KRSKVTLNGVYEQAN
-288 TKLVDAVTKE
+288 TKLIDAVT
-298 HCEKLF
+298 
-304 HEEISK
+304 
-310 HITTYCTSSGA
+310 
-321 AAAADGAAAITI
+321 
-333 IQGNEESILRSFQQV
+333 EESCFQ
-348 LDYTIQLVLN
+348 LYKEYIEKDLSEHMDIINYTIKLVLN

-363 IRDPKVY
+363 IRDELPY
-370 FQCIEPYLR
+370 QICIEPYI
-379 DSVLDEEKSRH
+379 RH
-390 IAVES
+390 IILEEES
-395 ISKTL
+395 RLQIVNKIAKKL

-406 YDYDPEDCEENLC
+406 YEYDPEENDENLC

-431 LLHQTPLKLKLNHV
+431 LLHQTPLKLKLNHI

-459 LRAMSNKTL
+459 LRAMANKTL
-468 QGFPDIDATYI
+468 QGFPDIEATYI

-485 ELHDLITLDYIA
+485 ELHDMITLDYIE
-497 SNPKIVAKGISR
+497 NHPKIKAKNISR
-509 EEIAKNLAELYV
+509 DEIAKNLAELYV

-549 NDPLILMDEPTNH
+549 ADPLILMDEPTNH

-567 IIWLKQYIKTTKNTT
+567 IIWLKNYIKTTKNTT

-587 HDIKFMDEVCTNM
+587 HDIKFMDEICTNI

-624 AAFYFQTTS
+624 AIFYFQTTS

-663 YFQYPTAPKPQLSDI
+663 YFQYTNSPKPQLIDI
-678 TVQVSQAARI
+678 TVQVSQASRI

-697 KSTLVKILVGEI
+697 KSTLVKILVGEL
-709 EPNRGIIDR
+709 ESNQGVIDR
-718 HPNLRMAYIPQNIS
+718 HPNLRVAYIPQNIS
-732 ACLEPHKQCTPIEY
+732 ACLEQHKQLTPIEY
-746 VMWRYRLGAD
+746 VMWRYRLGSD

-763 TLTLTDE
+763 TLTLSDDE
-770 EIEAIRQK
+770 INAIREK

-784 FVIKELGSRR
+784 FLIKELGSRR

-805 SEGITELV
+805 SEGITELT
-813 QWFSKSELVEMGYEK
+813 QWFTKSELIEMGYEK
-828 MVKEFDEKMAME
+828 MVKEFDERLAME

-868 HTKIAALSSGQK
+868 HTKINALSSGQK

-892 PHVIIFDEP
+892 PHVVIFDEP

-918 SFKGGVLIISHNDD
+918 NFKGGVLVISHNDD

-939 EKWLLENGSMTVFG
+939 EKWLLENGKMTVFG

-977 DAEEDKFDSLGNK
+977 NEEEEKVDSLGNK
-990 IEAVVSKEKK
+990 ILTASKEVK
-1000 ELTRDEKKR
+1000 ELSRDEKKK
-1009 LLKQKKDMEKAGQ
+1009 LMKQKKQMEKDGQ
-1022 DTYDIDVLLGLA
+1022 DTYDIDVLLGLV

>member
-1 MFFEDISKQLSST
+1 MDFSTIINSLSS
-14 KDVID
+14 KNVEEQSNGID
-19 AAIQKIKTAF
+19 QIKTLF
-29 SSSSVDLS
+29 ESFDES
-37 SANANGSMFTFN
+37 N
-49 EPVFISIISQLLE
+49 EFIFIQFISNLLE
-62 LGAERSYQTDIDF
+62 LGADKTHQTKVEMLSDMYI
-75 ICDKLVKHINPYAFE
+75 KHINQYAFE
-90 FVFQEIAKV
+90 NMFHEISKV
-99 FSSVKFQSKILGL
+99 FSSVKFQSKIIGL
-112 KMICNYA
+112 KMINSYA
-119 KIHPQVVSS
+119 KLYPQVISS
-128 NLYLIIESLIQLS
+128 NLYLVIEALINLS

-149 AAVKDC
+149 NAVQEC
-155 WVAICETIEN
+155 WVTICETIEN
-165 VDIKPIL
+165 VDIKPIIS
-172 HVMIDGYMNPSTKTE
+172 VMIEGYMNPATKTE
-187 YALETLASTP
+187 SALEKLASTP

-208 LLIPILVRAMREKK
+208 LLIPMLVRAMREKK

-253 TWILDKGI
+253 IWILDKGI
-261 NEISI
+261 NEIAI

-273 AKSKATLNKIYEQSN
+273 TRSKATLNKIYEQSN
-288 TKLVDAVTKE
+288 TKLVDSITKE
-298 HCEKLF
+298 SCFNIYKD
-304 HEEISK
+304 EICKADST
-310 HITTYCTSSGA
+310 ISTIETT
-321 AAAADGAAAITI
+321 DL
-333 IQGNEESILRSFQQV
+333 ILQ
-348 LDYTIQLVLN
+348 YTIDIVLN

-363 IRDPKVY
+363 IRDPIIYQK
-370 FQCIEPYLR
+370 CIEPYLSHILKDKETR
-379 DSVLDEEKSRH
+379 VLVSN
-390 IAVES
+390 S

-400 IDTITV
+400 IDTITI
-406 YDYDPEDCEENLC
+406 YEHDPEENEENLC

-431 LLHQTPLKLKLNHV
+431 LLHQTPLKLKLNHT

-485 ELHDLITLDYIA
+485 ELHDAITLDYIEN
-497 SNPKIVAKGISR
+497 NPKIKAKGITR
-509 EEIAKNLAELYV
+509 DEIARNLAELYV

-549 NDPLILMDEPTNH
+549 ADPLILMDEPTNH

-567 IIWLKQYIKTTKNTT
+567 IIWLKNYIKNTKNTT

-663 YFQYPTAPKPQLSDI
+663 YFQYPTAPKPQLTDI

-697 KSTLVKILVGEI
+697 KSTLVKILVGEL
-709 EPNRGIIDR
+709 EPNGGIIDR

-732 ACLEPHKQCTPIEY
+732 ACLEQHKQLTPIEY
-746 VMWRYRLGAD
+746 VMWRYRLGSD

-763 TLTLTDE
+763 TLIMTE
-770 EIEAIRQK
+770 EELEAIKQK

-805 SEGITELV
+805 SEGVVELV
-813 QWFSKSELVEMGYEK
+813 QWFSKSELIEMGYEK
-828 MVKEFDEKMAME
+828 MVKEFDEKLAME

-868 HTKIAALSSGQK
+868 HTKINALSSGQK

-918 SFKGGVLIISHNDD
+918 TFKGGVLVISHNDD

-939 EKWLLENGSMTVFG
+939 EKWLLENGTMTVFG

-967 EKENAKKLKF
+967 EKENAKKLKL
-977 DAEEDKFDSLGNK
+977 DGEEEIVDSLGNK
-990 IEAVVSKEKK
+990 IEVAPKEKK

-1022 DTYDIDVLLGLA
+1022 DTYEIDVLLGLV

>member
-1 MFFEDISKQLSST
+1 MVAENIVKNISVKELTSQNDDIENSKSLLKEFHVS
-14 KDVID
+14 
-19 AAIQKIKTAF
+19 
-29 SSSSVDLS
+29 
-37 SANANGSMFTFN
+37 N
-49 EPVFISIISQLLE
+49 EPILIKEISHLLE
-62 LGAERSYQTDIDF
+62 LATDKTHQQNIEMITDD
-75 ICDKLVKHINPYAFE
+75 IIQKLNPYAFE
-90 FVFQEIAKV
+90 TVYREISKV
-99 FSSVKFQSKILGL
+99 FTGVKFQSKVLGL
-112 KMICNYA
+112 RMISQYA
-119 KIHPQVVSS
+119 KIHPTVISS
-128 NLYLIIESLIQLS
+128 NLYLITESLISLA

-149 AAVKDC
+149 TAVQEC
-155 WVAICETIEN
+155 WVSVCETIEN
-165 VDIKPIL
+165 VDIKPIISA
-172 HVMIDGYMNPSTKTE
+172 MIDGYLNPATKTE
-187 YALETLASTP
+187 AALETLASTP

-208 LLIPILVRAMREKK
+208 LLIPMLVRAMREKK
-222 VVCQRK
+222 VVSQRK

-261 NEISI
+261 NEIAI

-273 AKSKATLNKIYEQSN
+273 TRSKNTLNKVYEQAN
-288 TKLVDAVTKE
+288 TKLVDSVTRE
-298 HCEKLF
+298 SCNNLYIDT
-304 HEEISK
+304 ISK
-310 HITTYCTSSGA
+310 TSSTFSV
-321 AAAADGAAAITI
+321 DDPV
-333 IQGNEESILRSFQQV
+333 IQYSIE
-348 LDYTIQLVLN
+348 LVLN

-363 IRDPKVY
+363 IRDPEIY
-370 FQCIEPYLR
+370 LRCIQPYL
-379 DSVLDEEKSRH
+379 LDIIVDKEECYYIVNK
-390 IAVES
+390 

-406 YDYDPEDCEENLC
+406 YEYDPEENEENLC

-431 LLHQTPLKLKLNHV
+431 LLHQTPLKLKLNHT

-459 LRAMSNKTL
+459 LRAMANKTL
-468 QGFPDIDATYI
+468 QGFPDIEATYI

-485 ELHDLITLDYIA
+485 DKHDIITLDYIA
-497 SNPKIVAKGISR
+497 TNPKIIAKNISR
-509 EEIAKNLAELYV
+509 EEIARNLADLYV

-549 NDPLILMDEPTNH
+549 ADPLILMDEPTNH

-567 IIWLKQYIKTTKNTT
+567 IVWLKNYIKTTENTT

-663 YFQYPTAPKPQLSDI
+663 FFQYPTAPKPQLSGI

-697 KSTLVKILVGEI
+697 KSTLVKILVGEL
-709 EPNRGIIDR
+709 EPNGGVIDR

-732 ACLEPHKQCTPIEY
+732 ASLDPHKSLTPIEY
-746 VMWRYRLGAD
+746 VMWRYRLGSD

-763 TLTLTDE
+763 TLTLTE
-770 EIEAIRQK
+770 EELEAIKQK
-778 AKLNKT
+778 ARLNKT
-784 FVIKELGSRR
+784 FVIKELSSRR
-794 TGKREHEYEAK
+794 AGKREHEYEAK
-805 SEGITELV
+805 SEGTVELV
-813 QWFSKSELVEMGYEK
+813 QWFSKGELIEMGYEK
-828 MVKEFDEKMAME
+828 MVKEFDEKLAME

-868 HTKIAALSSGQK
+868 HTKINALSSGQK

-918 SFKGGVLIISHNDD
+918 TFKGGVLVISHNDD

-939 EKWLLENGSMTVFG
+939 EKWLLENGTMTVFG

-960 EKERKKQ
+960 EKERKRQ
-967 EKENAKKLKF
+967 EKENSKKLKLD
-977 DAEEDKFDSLGNK
+977 DAEDKFDSLGNK
-990 IEAVVSKEKK
+990 IEVVKETK

-1009 LLKQKKDMEKAGQ
+1009 LIKQKKDMEKAGQ
-1022 DTYDIDVLLGLA
+1022 DTYDIDVLLGLI

>member
-1 MFFEDISKQLSST
+1 MVAQGIIKSLSA
-14 KDVID
+14 K
-19 AAIQKIKTAF
+19 
-29 SSSSVDLS
+29 DLS
-37 SANANGSMFTFN
+37 A
-49 EPVFISIISQLLE
+49 
-62 LGAERSYQTDIDF
+62 QTDGLEQTKILIKGFNVSVEHQLISLIPNILDLGSDKTHQIDIEW
-75 ICDKLVKHINPYAFE
+75 ICNEIVRLVNPYAFE
-90 FVFQEIAKV
+90 SVFREITTV
-99 FSSVKFQSKILGL
+99 FSQVKFQAKVLGL
-112 KMICNYA
+112 NMIRQYA
-119 KIHPQVVSS
+119 KQHPTVVAS
-128 NLYLIIESLIQLS
+128 NLYLIIESLISLS

-149 AAVKDC
+149 MAVQNCWKD
-155 WVAICETIEN
+155 VCETIEN
-165 VDIKPIL
+165 VDIKPIIP
-172 HVMIDGYMNPSTKTE
+172 VMIDGYMNPATKTE
-187 YALETLASTP
+187 HALEVLASTP

-208 LLIPILVRAMREKK
+208 MLIPILVRAMREKK

-228 AAVVMDTLCKL
+228 AAVVMETLCKL

-261 NEISI
+261 NEIAI

-273 AKSKATLNKIYEQSN
+273 TRSKATLNKVYEQSN
-288 TKLVDAVTKE
+288 IKLIDAVTVESCLTLYKDK
-298 HCEKLF
+298 CDV
-304 HEEISK
+304 SN
-310 HITTYCTSSGA
+310 TDTV
-321 AAAADGAAAITI
+321 
-333 IQGNEESILRSFQQV
+333 IQYSIG
-348 LDYTIQLVLN
+348 LVLN

-363 IRDPKVY
+363 IRDLSLY
-370 FQCIEPYLR
+370 TACIEPYIA
-379 DSVLDEEKSRH
+379 H
-390 IAVES
+390 IVSNNLTEVANQ
-395 ISKTL
+395 IAQTL

-406 YDYDPEDCEENLC
+406 YEYDPEENEENLC

-431 LLHQTPLKLKLNHV
+431 LLHQTPLKLKLNHT

-459 LRAMSNKTL
+459 LRAMANKTL

-485 ELHDLITLDYIA
+485 DKHDTITLDYIA
-497 SNPKIVAKGISR
+497 MNSKIVKKGISR
-509 EEIAKNLAELYV
+509 EEIARNLAELYV
-521 TEHMMNS
+521 TDHMMNS

-549 NDPLILMDEPTNH
+549 GDPLILMDEPTNH

-567 IIWLKQYIKTTKNTT
+567 IVWLKNYIKTTMNTT

-600 IHYETLK
+600 IHYESLK
-607 LKVYRGNVTEFV
+607 LKVYRGNVSEFV
-619 KQKPE
+619 KQNPE
-624 AAFYFQTTS
+624 AAFYFQTSS
-633 QDVLSFSIPDPGP
+633 QEVLSFSIPDPGP

-663 YFQYPTAPKPQLSDI
+663 YFQYPTAPKPQLSGI

-697 KSTLVKILVGEI
+697 KSTLVKILVGEL
-709 EPNRGIIDR
+709 EPNGGIIER

-732 ACLEPHKQCTPIEY
+732 TCLEQHKGLTPIEY
-746 VMWRYRLGAD
+746 VMWRYRLGSD

-763 TLTLTDE
+763 TLVLTEE
-770 EIEAIRQK
+770 EIEAIKQK
-778 AKLNKT
+778 ARLNKT
-784 FVIKELGSRR
+784 FVIKELSSRR
-794 TGKREHEYEAK
+794 AGKREHEYEAK
-805 SEGITELV
+805 SEGTVELV
-813 QWFSKSELVEMGYEK
+813 QWFTKGELIEMGYEK
-828 MVKEFDEKMAME
+828 MVKEFDEKLAME

-868 HTKIAALSSGQK
+868 HTKINALSSGQK

-918 SFKGGVLIISHNDD
+918 SFKGGVLVISHNDD

-939 EKWLLENGSMTVFG
+939 EKWLLENGTMTVFG

-960 EKERKKQ
+960 EKERKRQ
-967 EKENAKKLKF
+967 EKEDSKKLKF
-977 DAEEDKFDSLGNK
+977 DEVEDKFDSLGNK
-990 IEAVVSKEKK
+990 IEVVKQAK

-1009 LLKQKKDMEKAGQ
+1009 LMKQKKDMEKAGQ

>member
-1 MFFEDISKQLSST
+1 MSFEELSESFLSKDIQ
-14 KDVID
+14 V
-19 AAIQKIKTAF
+19 QQ
-29 SSSSVDLS
+29 
-37 SANANGSMFTFN
+37 NGLEKVKKMVVEFN
-49 EPVFISIISQLLE
+49 NSNEYFLISIISNLLE
-62 LGAERSYQTDIDF
+62 FGSDKKFQGEVEN
-75 ICDKLVKHINPYAFE
+75 ICNLFVQNVNPYSFE
-90 FVFQEIAKV
+90 FVFNEISKI
-99 FSSVKFQSKILGL
+99 FSTVKFQSKILGL
-112 KMICNYA
+112 KMIETYA
-119 KIHPQVVSS
+119 NMHPQVVSS
-128 NLYLIIESLIQLS
+128 NLPIIIESLINLS
-141 SDIKKEVK
+141 SDVKKDVKLAVQECWSSICKTIK
-149 AAVKDC
+149 
-155 WVAICETIEN
+155 N
-165 VDIKPIL
+165 VDIQPIIP
-172 HVMIDGYMNPSTKTE
+172 VMIEGYMNPSTKTE
-187 YALETLASTP
+187 YALEKLASTP
-197 FVNDIDIPTLS
+197 LVNDIDIPTLG
-208 LLIPILVRAMREKK
+208 LLIPMLVRAMREKK

-253 TWILDKGI
+253 MWILDKGI
-261 NEISI
+261 NEIAV

-273 AKSKATLNKIYEQSN
+273 KRSKLTLNGVYEQAN
-288 TKLVDAVTKE
+288 TKLVDAVT
-298 HCEKLF
+298 
-304 HEEISK
+304 
-310 HITTYCTSSGA
+310 
-321 AAAADGAAAITI
+321 
-333 IQGNEESILRSFQQV
+333 EESCFQ
-348 LDYTIQLVLN
+348 LYKEYIEKDLNEHINIINYTIKLVLN

-363 IRDPKVY
+363 IREELPYRK
-370 FQCIEPYLR
+370 CIEPYIR
-379 DSVLDEEKSRH
+379 DIILEEKERFDIVDKISR
-390 IAVES
+390 
-395 ISKTL
+395 KL

-406 YDYDPEDCEENLC
+406 YEYDPEENDENLC

-431 LLHQTPLKLKLNHV
+431 LLHQTPLKLKLNHI

-459 LRAMSNKTL
+459 LRAMANKTL
-468 QGFPDIDATYI
+468 QGFPDIEATYI

-485 ELHDLITLDYIA
+485 ELHDMITLDYIE
-497 SNPKIVAKGISR
+497 NHPKIKAKNISR
-509 EEIAKNLAELYV
+509 DEIAKNLAELYV

-549 NDPLILMDEPTNH
+549 GDPLILMDEPTNH

-567 IIWLKQYIKTTKNTT
+567 IIWLKNYVKTTKNTT

-587 HDIKFMDEVCTNM
+587 HDIKFMDEICTNI

-624 AAFYFQTTS
+624 AIFYFQTTS
-633 QDVLSFSIPDPGP
+633 QDVLSFNIPDPGP

-663 YFQYPTAPKPQLSDI
+663 YFQYKNSPKPQLIDI

-697 KSTLVKILVGEI
+697 KSTLVKILVGEL
-709 EPNRGIIDR
+709 EPNEGVIDR
-718 HPNLRMAYIPQNIS
+718 HPNLRVAYIPQNIS
-732 ACLEPHKQCTPIEY
+732 ACLEQHKQLTPIEY
-746 VMWRYRLGAD
+746 VMWRYRLGSD

-763 TLTLTDE
+763 TLTLSDDE
-770 EIEAIRQK
+770 IHAIREK

-805 SEGITELV
+805 SEGITELT
-813 QWFSKSELVEMGYEK
+813 QWFTKSELIEMGYEK
-828 MVKEFDEKMAME
+828 MVKEFDERLAME

-868 HTKIAALSSGQK
+868 HTKINALSSGQK

-892 PHVIIFDEP
+892 PHVVIFDEP

-918 SFKGGVLIISHNDD
+918 NFKGGVLVISHNDD

-939 EKWLLENGSMTVFG
+939 EKWLLENGKMTVFG

-977 DAEEDKFDSLGNK
+977 NEEEEKLDSLGNK
-990 IEAVVSKEKK
+990 IVTGPKEVK
-1000 ELTRDEKKR
+1000 ELSRDEKKK
-1009 LLKQKKDMEKAGQ
+1009 LMKQKKQMEKDGQ
-1022 DTYDIDVLLGLA
+1022 DTYDIDVLLGLV

>member
-1 MFFEDISKQLSST
+1 MVSQSISKSLSAKELSIQ
-14 KDVID
+14 ID
-19 AAIQKIKTAF
+19 GLVQIKTLIKEF
-29 SSSSVDLS
+29 DVSMEHQLISLIPHILDLS
-37 SANANGSMFTFN
+37 SDKNHQSDI
-49 EPVFISIISQLLE
+49 EWICSEII
-62 LGAERSYQTDIDF
+62 R
-75 ICDKLVKHINPYAFE
+75 LVNPYAFE
-90 FVFQEIAKV
+90 GVFREITSV
-99 FSSVKFQSKILGL
+99 FSQVKFQAKICGL
-112 KMICNYA
+112 NMIRQYA
-119 KIHPQVVSS
+119 KIHPTVVAS
-128 NLYLIIESLIQLS
+128 NLYLIIESLIHLS
-141 SDIKKEVK
+141 SDIKKDVK
-149 AAVKDC
+149 IAVQDC
-155 WVAICETIEN
+155 WKDVCETIEN
-165 VDIKPIL
+165 VDIKPIIQ
-172 HVMIDGYMNPSTKTE
+172 VMIEGYMNPSTKTE
-187 YALETLASTP
+187 HALEILASTP

-261 NEISI
+261 NEIAI

-273 AKSKATLNKIYEQSN
+273 TRSKATLNKVYEQSN
-288 TKLVDAVTKE
+288 IKLIDAVTVDSCLELYKNK
-298 HCEKLF
+298 CG
-304 HEEISK
+304 IQSN
-310 HITTYCTSSGA
+310 TS
-321 AAAADGAAAITI
+321 DLV
-333 IQGNEESILRSFQQV
+333 IQYSIG
-348 LDYTIQLVLN
+348 LVLN

-363 IRDPKVY
+363 IRDLSIY
-370 FQCIEPYLR
+370 TSCIEPYIG
-379 DSVLDEEKSRH
+379 H
-390 IAVES
+390 IVPSNIKEVAS
-395 ISKTL
+395 QIAQTL

-406 YDYDPEDCEENLC
+406 YEYDPEENAENLC

-431 LLHQTPLKLKLNHV
+431 LLHQTPLKLKLNHT

-459 LRAMSNKTL
+459 LRAMANKTL

-485 ELHDLITLDYIA
+485 DKHDMITLDYIA
-497 SNPKIVAKGISR
+497 TNSKIVSKGITR
-509 EEIAKNLAELYV
+509 EEIAQNLAELYV

-549 NDPLILMDEPTNH
+549 GDPLILMDEPTNH

-567 IIWLKQYIKTTKNTT
+567 IVWLKNYIKTTLNTT

-600 IHYETLK
+600 IHYESLK
-607 LKVYRGNVTEFV
+607 LKVYRGNVSEFV
-619 KQKPE
+619 KQNPE
-624 AAFYFQTTS
+624 AAFYFQTSS

-663 YFQYPTAPKPQLSDI
+663 YFQYPTAPKPQLSGI

-697 KSTLVKILVGEI
+697 KSTLVKILVGEL
-709 EPNRGIIDR
+709 EPNGGIIDR

-732 ACLEPHKQCTPIEY
+732 TCLESHKGLTPIEY
-746 VMWRYRLGAD
+746 VMWRYRLGSD

-763 TLTLTDE
+763 TLVLTE
-770 EIEAIRQK
+770 EELEAIKQK
-778 AKLNKT
+778 ARLNKT

-805 SEGITELV
+805 SVGAVELV

-828 MVKEFDEKMAME
+828 IVKEFDEKMAME

-868 HTKIAALSSGQK
+868 HTKINSLSSGQK

-918 SFKGGVLIISHNDD
+918 SFKGGVLVISHNDD

-939 EKWLLENGSMTVFG
+939 EKWLLENGTMTVFG

-960 EKERKKQ
+960 EKERKRQ
-967 EKENAKKLKF
+967 EKEDSKKLKF
-977 DAEEDKFDSLGNK
+977 DEAEDKFDSLGNK
-990 IEAVVSKEKK
+990 IEVVKQAK

-1009 LLKQKKDMEKAGQ
+1009 LMKQKKEMEKAGQ
-1022 DTYDIDVLLGLA
+1022 DTYEIDVLLGLV

>member
-1 MFFEDISKQLSST
+1 MDIVTALSSKDISSQTDGIEQIKLLLKNALVST
-14 KDVID
+14 EPKL
-19 AAIQKIKTAF
+19 IQ
-29 SSSSVDLS
+29 
-37 SANANGSMFTFN
+37 
-49 EPVFISIISQLLE
+49 FIPYLLE
-62 LGAERSYQTDIDF
+62 VGADKTHQPAVESLCEEF
-75 ICDKLVKHINPYAFE
+75 IRHINPYSFE
-90 FVFQEIAKV
+90 SIFSEISKV
-99 FSSVKFQSKILGL
+99 FSQVKFQSKVLGL
-112 KMICNYA
+112 RMICQYA
-119 KIHPQVVSS
+119 KIYPHIIAS
-128 NLYLIIESLIQLS
+128 NLYLIIEALITLS

-149 AAVKDC
+149 IAVQEC
-155 WVAICETIEN
+155 WVCVCETIEN

-172 HVMIDGYMNPSTKTE
+172 TVMIDGYMNPASKTE
-187 YALETLASTP
+187 HALEVLASTP

-261 NEISI
+261 NEIAI

-273 AKSKATLNKIYEQSN
+273 TRSKATLQKVYDQAN
-288 TKLVDAVTKE
+288 TKLVDAVTKDSCLGVYQS
-298 HCEKLF
+298 HL
-304 HEEISK
+304 SV
-310 HITTYCTSSGA
+310 A
-321 AAAADGAAAITI
+321 AEDPV
-333 IQGNEESILRSFQQV
+333 IQYSIG
-348 LDYTIQLVLN
+348 LVLN
-358 LVKYE
+358 LIKYE
-363 IRDPKVY
+363 IRDVSPYVK
-370 FQCIEPYLR
+370 CIEPYV
-379 DSVLDEEKSRH
+379 SH
-390 IAVES
+390 IEGASEDIVRT
-395 ISKTL
+395 IAKTL

-406 YDYDPEDCEENLC
+406 YEYDPEDNEENLC

-431 LLHQTPLKLKLNHV
+431 LLHQTPLKLKLNHT

-459 LRAMSNKTL
+459 LRAMANKTL
-468 QGFPDIDATYI
+468 QGFPDIEATYI

-485 ELHDLITLDYIA
+485 DKHDNITLDYIA
-497 SNPKIVAKGISR
+497 QNPKIIAKGISR
-509 EEIAKNLAELYV
+509 EEIARNLAELYV

-549 NDPLILMDEPTNH
+549 ADPLILMDEPTNH

-567 IIWLKQYIKTTKNTT
+567 VVWLKNYIKTTENTT

-633 QDVLSFSIPDPGP
+633 QEVLSFSIPDPGP

-663 YFQYPTAPKPQLSDI
+663 YFQYPTAPKPQLSNI
-678 TVQVSQAARI
+678 TVQVSQASRI

-697 KSTLVKILVGEI
+697 KSTLVKILVGEL
-709 EPNRGIIDR
+709 EPNGGIIDR

-732 ACLEPHKQCTPIEY
+732 ACLDPHKLLTPIEY
-746 VMWRYRLGAD
+746 VMWRYRLGTD

-763 TLTLTDE
+763 TLTLSDE
-770 EIEAIRQK
+770 EIEAIKQK

-784 FVIKELGSRR
+784 FVIKELSSRR
-794 TGKREHEYEAK
+794 SGKREHEYEAK
-805 SEGITELV
+805 SEGTVELV

-828 MVKEFDEKMAME
+828 MVKELDEKIAME

-868 HTKIAALSSGQK
+868 HSKINSLSSGQK

-892 PHVIIFDEP
+892 PHIVILDEP
-901 TNFLDRES
+901 SNFLDRES

-918 SFKGGVLIISHNDD
+918 SFKGGVLVISHNEI

-939 EKWLLENGSMTVFG
+939 EKWLLENGTMTVFA
-953 DNMIEAL
+953 DDMIEAL
-960 EKERKKQ
+960 EKERKRK
-967 EKENAKKLKF
+967 EKEDSKKLKL
-977 DAEEDKFDSLGNK
+977 DEAEDKFDSLGNK
-990 IEAVVSKEKK
+990 IEVVKEKK
-1000 ELTRDEKKR
+1000 ELSRDEKKR

-1022 DTYDIDVLLGLA
+1022 DTYEIDVLLGLA

>member
-1 MFFEDISKQLSST
+1 MRLENILQKINSKNFADQA
-14 KDVID
+14 DG
-19 AAIQKIKTAF
+19 IQQIKTAIIESKESNEQIF
-29 SSSSVDLS
+29 IEILS
-37 SANANGSMFTFN
+37 N
-49 EPVFISIISQLLE
+49 LLE
-62 LGAERSYQTDIDF
+62 LGSDKNHQTEIESLCGLF
-75 ICDKLVKHINPYAFE
+75 IKNINPYAFE
-90 FVFQEIAKV
+90 FLFQEISKV

-112 KMICNYA
+112 KMICDYA
-119 KIHPQVVSS
+119 KLYPHVVSS

-149 AAVKDC
+149 TAVKEC

-165 VDIKPIL
+165 LDIKPIIS
-172 HVMIDGYMNPSTKTE
+172 VMIEGYMNPSTKTE
-187 YALETLASTP
+187 SSLETLASTP

-208 LLIPILVRAMREKK
+208 LLIPMLVRAMREKK

-273 AKSKATLNKIYEQSN
+273 TKSKTTLNKIYEQSN
-288 TKLVDAVTKE
+288 TKLIDTITKE
-298 HCEKLF
+298 KCVELYTG
-304 HEEISK
+304 EINK
-310 HITTYCTSSGA
+310 FTQI
-321 AAAADGAAAITI
+321 
-333 IQGNEESILRSFQQV
+333 NWE
-348 LDYTIQLVLN
+348 DYQKDIEYSIQLVLN

-363 IRDPKVY
+363 IRDPVIY
-370 FQCIEPYLR
+370 AMCIEPYLSNMV
-379 DSVLDEEKSRH
+379 DDEEKRKQ
-390 IAVES
+390 IVDS
-395 ISKTL
+395 ISNTL
-400 IDTITV
+400 INTITV
-406 YDYDPEDCEENLC
+406 YEYDPEENEDNLC

-468 QGFPDIDATYI
+468 QGFPDIEATYI

-497 SNPKIVAKGISR
+497 SNPKIAAKGITK

-567 IIWLKQYIKTTKNTT
+567 IIWLKKYIQNTTGTT

-587 HDIKFMDEVCTNM
+587 HDIKFMDEVCTNI

-663 YFQYPTAPKPQLSDI
+663 YFQYPSAPKPQLSDI

-709 EPNRGIIDR
+709 EPNSGIIDR

-732 ACLEPHKQCTPIEY
+732 ACLEPHKQYTPIEY

-756 REQANKN
+756 REQSNKN
-763 TLTLTDE
+763 TLTLSE
-770 EIEAIRQK
+770 EEMDMIRQK
-778 AKLNKT
+778 AKINKT

-805 SEGITELV
+805 SEGTVELV

-828 MVKEFDEKMAME
+828 MVKDFDEKLAME

-868 HTKIAALSSGQK
+868 HTKINALSSGQK

-918 SFKGGVLIISHNDD
+918 NFKGGVLIISHNDD

-967 EKENAKKLKF
+967 EKENSKKLKF
-977 DAEEDKFDSLGNK
+977 NDEEEKMDSLGNK
-990 IEAVVSKEKK
+990 IETAPKEKK

-1009 LLKQKKDMEKAGQ
+1009 LLKQKKEMEKAGK
-1022 DTYDIDVLLGLA
+1022 DTYDIDVLLGLI

>member
-1 MFFEDISKQLSST
+1 MVAQSISKSLSAKELS
-14 KDVID
+14 
-19 AAIQKIKTAF
+19 IQIEGLVQIKTLIKEF
-29 SSSSVDLS
+29 DVSVEHQLISLIPHILDLS
-37 SANANGSMFTFN
+37 SDKNHQADIEWICG
-49 EPVFISIISQLLE
+49 EII
-62 LGAERSYQTDIDF
+62 R
-75 ICDKLVKHINPYAFE
+75 LVNPYAFE
-90 FVFQEIAKV
+90 GVFREITSV
-99 FSSVKFQSKILGL
+99 FSQVKFQAKICGL
-112 KMICNYA
+112 KMIQQYA
-119 KIHPQVVSS
+119 KIHPTVVAS
-128 NLYLIIESLIQLS
+128 NLYLIIESLIHLS
-141 SDIKKEVK
+141 SDIKKDVK
-149 AAVKDC
+149 TAVQDC
-155 WVAICETIEN
+155 WKDVCETIEN
-165 VDIKPIL
+165 VDIKPIIP
-172 HVMIDGYMNPSTKTE
+172 VMIEGYMNPSTKTE
-187 YALETLASTP
+187 HALEVLASTP

-261 NEISI
+261 NEIAI

-273 AKSKATLNKIYEQSN
+273 TRSKATLNKVYEQSN
-288 TKLVDAVTKE
+288 IKLID
-298 HCEKLF
+298 
-304 HEEISK
+304 
-310 HITTYCTSSGA
+310 
-321 AAAADGAAAITI
+321 AITVDSCLELYKNKCGI
-333 IQGNEESILRSFQQV
+333 EFNTDLVIQYSIG
-348 LDYTIQLVLN
+348 LVLN

-363 IRDPKVY
+363 IRDLSVY
-370 FQCIEPYLR
+370 TSCIEPYIA
-379 DSVLDEEKSRH
+379 H
-390 IAVES
+390 IVS
-395 ISKTL
+395 SKLNEIASQIAQTL

-406 YDYDPEDCEENLC
+406 YEYDPEENEENLC

-431 LLHQTPLKLKLNHV
+431 LLHQTPLKLKLNHT

-459 LRAMSNKTL
+459 LRAMANKTL

-485 ELHDLITLDYIA
+485 DKHDMITLDYIA
-497 SNPKIVAKGISR
+497 TNSKIVKKGISR
-509 EEIAKNLAELYV
+509 EEIARNLAELYV

-549 NDPLILMDEPTNH
+549 GDPLILMDEPTNH

-567 IIWLKQYIKTTKNTT
+567 IVWLKNYIKTTVNTT

-600 IHYETLK
+600 IHYESLK
-607 LKVYRGNVTEFV
+607 LKVYRGNVSEFV
-619 KQKPE
+619 KQNPE
-624 AAFYFQTTS
+624 AAFYFQTSS

-663 YFQYPTAPKPQLSDI
+663 YFQYPTAPKPQLSGI

-697 KSTLVKILVGEI
+697 KSTLVKILVGEL
-709 EPNRGIIDR
+709 EPNGGIIDR

-732 ACLEPHKQCTPIEY
+732 TCLESHKGLTPIEY
-746 VMWRYRLGAD
+746 VMWRYRLGSD

-763 TLTLTDE
+763 TLVLTEE
-770 EIEAIRQK
+770 EIETIKQK
-778 AKLNKT
+778 ARLNKT

-805 SEGITELV
+805 SEGAVELV

-828 MVKEFDEKMAME
+828 IVKEFDEKMAME

-868 HTKIAALSSGQK
+868 HTKINSLSSGQK

-918 SFKGGVLIISHNDD
+918 SFKGGVLVISHNDD

-939 EKWLLENGSMTVFG
+939 EKWLLENGTMTVFG

-960 EKERKKQ
+960 EKERKRQ
-967 EKENAKKLKF
+967 EKEDSKKLKF
-977 DAEEDKFDSLGNK
+977 DEAEDKFDSLGNK
-990 IEAVVSKEKK
+990 IEVVKQAK

-1009 LLKQKKDMEKAGQ
+1009 LMKQKKEMEKAGQ
-1022 DTYDIDVLLGLA
+1022 DTYEIDVLLGLV

>member
-1 MFFEDISKQLSST
+1 MVAQGIIKSLSA
-14 KDVID
+14 K
-19 AAIQKIKTAF
+19 
-29 SSSSVDLS
+29 DLS
-37 SANANGSMFTFN
+37 A
-49 EPVFISIISQLLE
+49 
-62 LGAERSYQTDIDF
+62 QTDGLEQTKILIKGFDVSVEHQLISLIPNILDLGSDKTHQIDIEW
-75 ICDKLVKHINPYAFE
+75 ICNEIVRLVNPYAFE
-90 FVFQEIAKV
+90 SVFREITTV
-99 FSSVKFQSKILGL
+99 FSQVKFQAKVLGL
-112 KMICNYA
+112 NMIRQYA
-119 KIHPQVVSS
+119 KQHPTVVAS
-128 NLYLIIESLIQLS
+128 NLYLIIESLISLS

-149 AAVKDC
+149 MAVQDC
-155 WVAICETIEN
+155 WKDVCETIEN
-165 VDIKPIL
+165 VDIKPIIP
-172 HVMIDGYMNPSTKTE
+172 VMIDGYMNPATKTE
-187 YALETLASTP
+187 HALEVLASTP

-228 AAVVMDTLCKL
+228 AAVVMETLCKL

-261 NEISI
+261 NEIAI

-273 AKSKATLNKIYEQSN
+273 TRSKATLNKVYEQSN
-288 TKLVDAVTKE
+288 IKLIDAVTVESCLTLYKDK
-298 HCEKLF
+298 CGV
-304 HEEISK
+304 SN
-310 HITTYCTSSGA
+310 TDTV
-321 AAAADGAAAITI
+321 
-333 IQGNEESILRSFQQV
+333 IQYSIG
-348 LDYTIQLVLN
+348 LVLN

-363 IRDPKVY
+363 IRDLSLY
-370 FQCIEPYLR
+370 TACIEPYIA
-379 DSVLDEEKSRH
+379 H
-390 IAVES
+390 IVSNNLMEVANQ
-395 ISKTL
+395 IAQTL

-406 YDYDPEDCEENLC
+406 YEYDPEENEENLC

-431 LLHQTPLKLKLNHV
+431 LLHQTPLKLKLNHT

-459 LRAMSNKTL
+459 LRAMANKTL

-485 ELHDLITLDYIA
+485 DKHDTITLDYIA
-497 SNPKIVAKGISR
+497 MNSKIVKKGISR
-509 EEIAKNLAELYV
+509 EEIARNLAELYV
-521 TEHMMNS
+521 TDHMMNS

-549 NDPLILMDEPTNH
+549 GDPLILMDEPTNH

-567 IIWLKQYIKTTKNTT
+567 IVWLKNYIKTTLNTT

-600 IHYETLK
+600 IHYESLK
-607 LKVYRGNVTEFV
+607 LKVYRGNVSEFV
-619 KQKPE
+619 KQNPE
-624 AAFYFQTTS
+624 AAFYFQTSS
-633 QDVLSFSIPDPGP
+633 QEVLSFSIPDPGP

-663 YFQYPTAPKPQLSDI
+663 YFQYPTAPKPQLSGI

-697 KSTLVKILVGEI
+697 KSTLVKILVGEL
-709 EPNRGIIDR
+709 EPNGGIIDR

-732 ACLEPHKQCTPIEY
+732 TCLEQHKGLTPIEY
-746 VMWRYRLGAD
+746 VMWRYRLGSD

-763 TLTLTDE
+763 TLVLTEE
-770 EIEAIRQK
+770 EIEAIKQK
-778 AKLNKT
+778 ARLNKT
-784 FVIKELGSRR
+784 FVIKELSSRR
-794 TGKREHEYEAK
+794 AGKREHEYEAK
-805 SEGITELV
+805 SEGTVELV
-813 QWFSKSELVEMGYEK
+813 QWFTKGELIEMGYEK
-828 MVKEFDEKMAME
+828 MVKEFDEKLAME

-868 HTKIAALSSGQK
+868 HTKINALSSGQK

-918 SFKGGVLIISHNDD
+918 SFKGGVLVISHNDD

-939 EKWLLENGSMTVFG
+939 EKWLLENGTMTVFG

-960 EKERKKQ
+960 EKERKRQ
-967 EKENAKKLKF
+967 EKEDSKKLKF
-977 DAEEDKFDSLGNK
+977 DEAEDKFDSLGNK
-990 IEAVVSKEKK
+990 IEVVKQAK

-1009 LLKQKKDMEKAGQ
+1009 LMKQKKDMEKAGQ
-1022 DTYDIDVLLGLA
+1022 DTYEIDVLLGLA

>member
-1 MFFEDISKQLSST
+1 MNFESVVQNLSLEDGQFSFEEVFSPENELEFIGFISGILELSSEKKYQVGVEKFCESFVKKSNPYSFELVFNQISKS
-14 KDVID
+14 
-19 AAIQKIKTAF
+19 
-29 SSSSVDLS
+29 
-37 SANANGSMFTFN
+37 
-49 EPVFISIISQLLE
+49 
-62 LGAERSYQTDIDF
+62 
-75 ICDKLVKHINPYAFE
+75 FE
-90 FVFQEIAKV
+90 
-99 FSSVKFQSKILGL
+99 SVKFQAKIMGL
-112 KMICNYA
+112 KMIQLYSE
-119 KIHPQVVSS
+119 IHPEVVSL
-128 NLYLIIESLIQLS
+128 NLPIIIESLVGLS
-141 SDIKKEVK
+141 SDVKKEVK
-149 AAVKDC
+149 AQVKET
-155 WVAICETIEN
+155 WVSICGTITN
-165 VDIKPIL
+165 VDIKPIIPT
-172 HVMIDGYMNPSTKTE
+172 MIEGYMNPATKTE
-187 YALETLASTP
+187 SSLEKLASTP
-197 FVNDIDIPTLS
+197 FVNDIDIPTLG
-208 LLIPILVRAMREKK
+208 LLIPMLVRAMREKK

-261 NEISI
+261 NEIAV

-273 AKSKATLNKIYEQSN
+273 TRSKNTLNRVYEQSN
-288 TKLVDAVTKE
+288 MKLVDGVTRE
-298 HCEKLF
+298 LCANL
-304 HEEISK
+304 
-310 HITTYCTSSGA
+310 YC
-321 AAAADGAAAITI
+321 
-333 IQGNEESILRSFQQV
+333 ESIKDIDPASPL
-348 LDYTIQLVLN
+348 IQYSITLVLN

-363 IRDPKVY
+363 IRNPDIYYK
-370 FQCIEPYLR
+370 CIEPYLP
-379 DSVLDEEKSRH
+379 DTITDKNLVVNE
-390 IAVES
+390 
-395 ISKTL
+395 ISNKL
-400 IDTITV
+400 IGTITV
-406 YDYDPEDCEENLC
+406 YEHDPEENDENLC

-431 LLHQTPLKLKLNHV
+431 LLHQTPLKLKLNHI

-468 QGFPDIDATYI
+468 QGFPDVEATYI
-479 EHHIPE
+479 EHHISE
-485 ELHDLITLDYIA
+485 EHHDQITLDYLE
-497 SNPKIVAKGISR
+497 SNPKIKAKGITR
-509 EEIAKNLAELYV
+509 EEIAANLAELYV
-521 TEHMMNS
+521 TDHMMNS

-549 NDPLILMDEPTNH
+549 GDPLILMDEPTNH

-567 IIWLKQYIKTTKNTT
+567 IIWLKNYIKTTKNTT

-587 HDIKFMDEVCTNM
+587 HDIKFMDEVCTNI

-633 QDVLSFSIPDPGP
+633 QDVLSFNIPDPGP

-663 YFQYPTAPKPQLSDI
+663 YFQYPTAPKPQLSNI

-697 KSTLVKILVGEI
+697 KSTLVKILVGEL
-709 EPNRGIIDR
+709 EPNGGIIDR

-732 ACLEPHKQCTPIEY
+732 ACLEAHKALTPIEY
-746 VMWRYRLGAD
+746 VMWRYRLGYD
-756 REQANKN
+756 REQANKS
-763 TLTLTDE
+763 TLTLTEE
-770 EIEAIRQK
+770 EIEAIKQK

-784 FVIKELGSRR
+784 FVIKELGTRR

-805 SEGITELV
+805 AEGVVELT
-813 QWFSKSELVEMGYEK
+813 QWFTKSELIEMGYEK
-828 MVKEFDEKMAME
+828 MVKEFDEKLAME

-855 HMNSFGLEPEIAQ
+855 HMNTFGLEPEIAQ
-868 HTKIAALSSGQK
+868 HTKINALSSGQK

-918 SFKGGVLIISHNDD
+918 NFKGGVLVISHNDD

-967 EKENAKKLKF
+967 EKEDSKKLKF
-977 DAEEDKFDSLGNK
+977 DKGEDEKVDSLGNK
-990 IEAVVSKEKK
+990 IVSTGGSGKK
-1000 ELTRDEKKR
+1000 ELDRDEKKK
-1009 LLKQKKDMEKAGQ
+1009 LLKQKKQMEKLGQ
-1022 DTYDIDVLLGLA
+1022 DTYEIDELLGLN

>member
-1 MFFEDISKQLSST
+1 MVYESIINSLSSKDSQEQLEGINKIKSLLTNFDIS
-14 KDVID
+14 
-19 AAIQKIKTAF
+19 
-29 SSSSVDLS
+29 
-37 SANANGSMFTFN
+37 N
-49 EPVFISIISQLLE
+49 EYILINTISFLLE
-62 LGAERSYQTDIDF
+62 SGS
-75 ICDKLVKHINPYAFE
+75 DKNIQSEVECLCEEYIKIINPYAFE
-90 FVFQEIAKV
+90 LVFQEISKV
-99 FSSVKFQSKILGL
+99 FTSVKFQSKILGL
-112 KMICNYA
+112 KMINNYA
-119 KIHPQVVSS
+119 KSHPQLISS
-128 NLYLIIESLIQLS
+128 NLYLIIESLINLS

-149 AAVKDC
+149 TAVQEC
-155 WVAICETIEN
+155 WNTVCETIEN
-165 VDIKPIL
+165 VDIKPIIP
-172 HVMIDGYMNPSTKTE
+172 VMIEGYMSPATKTE
-187 YALETLASTP
+187 MALEKLASTP

-208 LLIPILVRAMREKK
+208 LLIPMLVRAMREKK

-261 NEISI
+261 NEIAI

-273 AKSKATLNKIYEQSN
+273 TRSKNTLNKIYEQSN
-288 TKLVDAVTKE
+288 TKLIDAVTRESCLALYKE
-298 HCEKLF
+298 NVVLEDNDTVVNY
-304 HEEISK
+304 S
-310 HITTYCTSSGA
+310 IT
-321 AAAADGAAAITI
+321 
-333 IQGNEESILRSFQQV
+333 
-348 LDYTIQLVLN
+348 LVLN

-363 IRDPKVY
+363 IRDVQIYSK
-370 FQCIEPYLR
+370 CIGPYLHNIVK
-379 DSVLDEEKSRH
+379 DTCIQEVVNK
-390 IAVES
+390 IAQ
-395 ISKTL
+395 KL

-406 YDYDPEDCEENLC
+406 YEYDPEENEENLC

-431 LLHQTPLKLKLNHV
+431 LLHQTPLKLKLNHT

-468 QGFPDIDATYI
+468 QGFPDIEATYI

-485 ELHDLITLDYIA
+485 ELHDLITLDYIE
-497 SNPKIVAKGISR
+497 SNPKIKAKGITR
-509 EEIAKNLAELYV
+509 EEIARNLSELYV
-521 TEHMMNS
+521 TDHMMNS

-549 NDPLILMDEPTNH
+549 GDPLIMMDEPTNH

-567 IIWLKQYIKTTKNTT
+567 IIWLKNYIKSTQNTT

-587 HDIKFMDEVCTNM
+587 HDIKFMDDVCTNI

-619 KQKPE
+619 KQNPE

-663 YFQYPTAPKPQLSDI
+663 YFQYPTAPKPQLTNI

-697 KSTLVKILVGEI
+697 KSTLVKILVGEL
-709 EPNRGIIDR
+709 EPNGGVIDR

-732 ACLEPHKQCTPIEY
+732 ASLDPHKQLTPIEY

-763 TLTLTDE
+763 TLIMTDE
-770 EIEAIRQK
+770 EIEAIKQK

-805 SEGITELV
+805 SEGVVELV
-813 QWFSKSELVEMGYEK
+813 QWFTKSELVEMGYEK
-828 MVKEFDEKMAME
+828 MVKEFDEKLAME

-868 HTKIAALSSGQK
+868 HTKINALSSGQK

-918 SFKGGVLIISHNDD
+918 GFKGGVLVISHNDD

-939 EKWLLENGSMTVFG
+939 EKWLLENGTMTVFG

-967 EKENAKKLKF
+967 EKENSRKLKL
-977 DAEEDKFDSLGNK
+977 DGEEEKFDSLGNK
-990 IEAVVSKEKK
+990 IEAAPKEKK
-1000 ELTRDEKKR
+1000 ELTRDEKKK
-1009 LLKQKKDMEKAGQ
+1009 LMKQKKDMEKAGQ
-1022 DTYDIDVLLGLA
+1022 DTYEIDLLLGLV

>member
-1 MFFEDISKQLSST
+1 MTISESEPPPPVLT
-14 KDVID
+14 FDEL
-19 AAIQKIKTAF
+19 QKRITTESQEF
-29 SSSSVDLS
+29 TCI
-37 SANANGSMFTFN
+37 SMI
-49 EPVFISIISQLLE
+49 PGLLE
-62 LGAERSYQTDIDF
+62 FASDRKYQSDVDTL
-75 ICDKLVKHINPYAFE
+75 CDTLVKRINPYAFE
-90 FVFQEIAKV
+90 MVFTEISKI
-99 FSSVKFQSKILGL
+99 FTSVKYQSKIAGL
-112 KMICNYA
+112 KMIMTYA
-119 KIHPQVVSS
+119 RVYPQVVSS
-128 NLYLIIESLIQLS
+128 NLPIIIDSLIQLS

-149 AAVKDC
+149 TAVQEC
-155 WVAICETIEN
+155 WVAICETITN
-165 VDIKPIL
+165 VDIQPI
-172 HVMIDGYMNPSTKTE
+172 VNTMIDGYMNPATKTE
-187 YALETLASTP
+187 TSLEKLASTP
-197 FVNDIDIPTLS
+197 FVNDIDIPTLG
-208 LLIPILVRAMREKK
+208 LLVPMLVRAMREKK

-261 NEISI
+261 NEIAV

-273 AKSKATLNKIYEQSN
+273 TKSKATLQKVYEQSN
-288 TKLVDAVTKE
+288 TKLVDSVTKE
-298 HCEKLF
+298 TCLQIYQQAGVCGSSS
-304 HEEISK
+304 ISS
-310 HITTYCTSSGA
+310 SSG
-321 AAAADGAAAITI
+321 
-333 IQGNEESILRSFQQV
+333 
-348 LDYTIQLVLN
+348 LDYSISLVLN

-363 IRDPKVY
+363 NRDESAY
-370 FQCIEPYLR
+370 ASCIEPYIR
-379 DSVLDEEKSRH
+379 EAIPDEETRMA
-390 IAVES
+390 AVQQ
-395 ISKTL
+395 ISKNL

-406 YDYDPEDCEENLC
+406 YEYDPEENDENLC

-468 QGFPDIDATYI
+468 QGFPDIEATYI
-479 EHHIPE
+479 EHHIPD
-485 ELHDLITLDYIA
+485 ELHEMITLDYLETH
-497 SNPKIVAKGISR
+497 PKIKARGIQR
-509 EEIAKNLAELYV
+509 DEIARNLAELYV

-549 NDPLILMDEPTNH
+549 GDSLILMDEPTNH

-567 IIWLKQYIKTTKNTT
+567 IIWLKNYVKTTKNTT

-633 QDVLSFSIPDPGP
+633 QDVLSFQIPDPGP

-663 YFQYPTAPKPQLSDI
+663 YFQYPTAPKPQLTDI
-678 TVQVSQAARI
+678 TVQVSQASRI

-697 KSTLVKILVGEI
+697 KSTLVKILVGEL
-709 EPNRGIIDR
+709 EPNGGVIDR

-732 ACLEPHKQCTPIEY
+732 TCLEPHKQLTPIEY
-746 VMWRYRLGAD
+746 VMWRYRLGSD
-756 REQANKN
+756 REQSNKN
-763 TLTLTDE
+763 ALTITDE
-770 EIEAIRQK
+770 ELEAIRQK

-784 FVIKELGSRR
+784 FVIKELGTRR

-805 SEGITELV
+805 SEGVVEMV
-813 QWFSKSELVEMGYEK
+813 QWFTKSELIEMGYEK
-828 MVKEFDEKMAME
+828 MVKEFDEKLAME

-855 HMNSFGLEPEIAQ
+855 HMNSFGLEPELAQ
-868 HTKIAALSSGQK
+868 HTKITALSSGQK

-892 PHVIIFDEP
+892 PHTIIFDEP

-918 SFKGGVLIISHNDD
+918 NFKGGVLVISHNDD

-939 EKWLLENGSMTVFG
+939 EKWLLENGKLTVFG

-977 DAEEDKFDSLGNK
+977 DTEEDKYDSLGNK
-990 IEAVVSKEKK
+990 IEAAPKEKK
-1000 ELTRDEKKR
+1000 ELTRDEKKK
-1009 LLKQKKDMEKAGQ
+1009 LMKQRKEMQKAGL
-1022 DTYDIDVLLGLA
+1022 DTYEIDIILDGC

>member
-1 MFFEDISKQLSST
+1 MVAQGIIKSLSA
-14 KDVID
+14 K
-19 AAIQKIKTAF
+19 
-29 SSSSVDLS
+29 DLS
-37 SANANGSMFTFN
+37 AQTAGLEQTKILIKGFDVSVEHQLISLIPNILDLGSDKTHQIDIEWICN
-49 EPVFISIISQLLE
+49 EIV
-62 LGAERSYQTDIDF
+62 R
-75 ICDKLVKHINPYAFE
+75 LVNPYAFE
-90 FVFQEIAKV
+90 SVFREITTV
-99 FSSVKFQSKILGL
+99 FSQVKFQAKVLGL
-112 KMICNYA
+112 NMIRQYA
-119 KIHPQVVSS
+119 KQHPTVVAS
-128 NLYLIIESLIQLS
+128 NLYLIIESLISLS

-149 AAVKDC
+149 MVVQDC
-155 WVAICETIEN
+155 WKDVCETIDN
-165 VDIKPIL
+165 VDIKPIIP
-172 HVMIDGYMNPSTKTE
+172 VMIDGYMNPATKTE
-187 YALETLASTP
+187 HALEVLASTP

-228 AAVVMDTLCKL
+228 AAVVMETLCKL

-261 NEISI
+261 NEIAI

-273 AKSKATLNKIYEQSN
+273 TRSKATLNKVYEQSN
-288 TKLVDAVTKE
+288 IKLIDAVTVESCLTLYKE
-298 HCEKLF
+298 KCGV
-304 HEEISK
+304 S
-310 HITTYCTSSGA
+310 TTDTV
-321 AAAADGAAAITI
+321 
-333 IQGNEESILRSFQQV
+333 IQYSIG
-348 LDYTIQLVLN
+348 LVLN

-363 IRDPKVY
+363 IRELSLY
-370 FQCIEPYLR
+370 TACIEPYIA
-379 DSVLDEEKSRH
+379 H
-390 IAVES
+390 IVSNNLTEVANQ
-395 ISKTL
+395 IAQTL

-406 YDYDPEDCEENLC
+406 YEYDPEENEENLC

-431 LLHQTPLKLKLNHV
+431 LLHQTPLKLKLNHT

-459 LRAMSNKTL
+459 LRAMANKTL

-485 ELHDLITLDYIA
+485 DKHDTITLDYIA
-497 SNPKIVAKGISR
+497 MNSKIVKKGISR
-509 EEIAKNLAELYV
+509 EEIARNLAELYV
-521 TEHMMNS
+521 TDHMMNS

-549 NDPLILMDEPTNH
+549 GDPLILMDEPTNH

-567 IIWLKQYIKTTKNTT
+567 IVWLKNYIKTTMNTT

-600 IHYETLK
+600 IHYESLK
-607 LKVYRGNVTEFV
+607 LKVYRGNVSEFV
-619 KQKPE
+619 KQNPE
-624 AAFYFQTTS
+624 AAFYFQTSS
-633 QDVLSFSIPDPGP
+633 QEVLSFSIPDPGP

-663 YFQYPTAPKPQLSDI
+663 YFQYPTAPKPQLSGI

-697 KSTLVKILVGEI
+697 KSTLVKILVGEL
-709 EPNRGIIDR
+709 EPNGGIIDR

-732 ACLEPHKQCTPIEY
+732 TCLEQHKGLTPIEY
-746 VMWRYRLGAD
+746 VMWRYRLGSD

-763 TLTLTDE
+763 TLVLTEE
-770 EIEAIRQK
+770 EIEAIKQK
-778 AKLNKT
+778 ARLNKT
-784 FVIKELGSRR
+784 FVIKELSSRR
-794 TGKREHEYEAK
+794 AGKREHEYEAK
-805 SEGITELV
+805 SEGTVELV
-813 QWFSKSELVEMGYEK
+813 QWFTKGELIEMGYEK
-828 MVKEFDEKMAME
+828 MVKEFDEKLAME

-868 HTKIAALSSGQK
+868 HTKINALSSGQK

-918 SFKGGVLIISHNDD
+918 SFKGGVLVISHNDD

-939 EKWLLENGSMTVFG
+939 EKWLLENGTMTVFG

-960 EKERKKQ
+960 EKERKRQ
-967 EKENAKKLKF
+967 EKEDSKKLKF
-977 DAEEDKFDSLGNK
+977 DEAEDKFDSLGNK
-990 IEAVVSKEKK
+990 IEVVKQAK

-1009 LLKQKKDMEKAGQ
+1009 LMKQKKDMEKAGQ
-1022 DTYDIDVLLGLA
+1022 DTYEIDVLLGLA

>member
-1 MFFEDISKQLSST
+1 MDTNVLSLNAESFAQLQQTPINVSTEHQWIQAIS
-14 KDVID
+14 
-19 AAIQKIKTAF
+19 
-29 SSSSVDLS
+29 
-37 SANANGSMFTFN
+37 
-49 EPVFISIISQLLE
+49 PLLE
-62 LGAERSYQTDIDF
+62 LAADKTHQSTVESL
-75 ICDKLVKHINPYAFE
+75 CDTLLRNINPYSFE
-90 FVFQEIAKV
+90 LVFCEISKV
-99 FSSVKFQSKILGL
+99 FSQVKFQSKIIGL
-112 KMICNYA
+112 KMIGNYA
-119 KIHPQVVSS
+119 KVYPQIIAS
-128 NLYLIIESLIQLS
+128 NLYLVTESLISLS
-141 SDIKKEVK
+141 SDVKKEVK
-149 AAVKDC
+149 QAVAEC
-155 WVAICETIEN
+155 WKSVCETIEN
-165 VDIKPIL
+165 VDIQPIIP
-172 HVMIDGYMNPSTKTE
+172 VMIEAYMNPATKTE
-187 YALETLASTP
+187 HALEVLASTP

-228 AAVVMDTLCKL
+228 AAVIMDTLCKL

-261 NEISI
+261 NEIAI

-273 AKSKATLNKIYEQSN
+273 SRSKNTLNKVYEQSR
-288 TKLVDAVTKE
+288 LVD
-298 HCEKLF
+298 
-304 HEEISK
+304 S
-310 HITTYCTSSGA
+310 ITYDSCLALYHTELAKKGIVDKVDNDPIVKY
-321 AAAADGAAAITI
+321 
-333 IQGNEESILRSFQQV
+333 SIG
-348 LDYTIQLVLN
+348 LVLS

-363 IRDPKVY
+363 IRDITLYDK
-370 FQCIEPYLR
+370 CIHPYLTHLLQ
-379 DSVLDEEKSRH
+379 DCGEVVSM
-390 IAVES
+390 

-406 YDYDPEDCEENLC
+406 YEYDPEENEENLC

-431 LLHQTPLKLKLNHV
+431 LLHQTPLKLKLNHT

-459 LRAMSNKTL
+459 LRAMANKTL

-485 ELHDLITLDYIA
+485 DKHDMITLDYIA
-497 SNPKIVAKGISR
+497 TNPKIAAKGISK

-521 TEHMMNS
+521 TDHMMNS

-549 NDPLILMDEPTNH
+549 ADPLILMDEPTNH

-567 IIWLKQYIKTTKNTT
+567 IVWLKNYIKTTQKTT

-607 LKVYRGNVTEFV
+607 LKVYRGNVSEFV

-633 QDVLSFSIPDPGP
+633 QEVLSFSIPDPGP

-663 YFQYPTAPKPQLSDI
+663 YFQYPTAPKPQLSGI

-697 KSTLVKILVGEI
+697 KSTLVKILVGEL
-709 EPNRGIIDR
+709 EPNGGIIDR

-732 ACLEPHKQCTPIEY
+732 TCLEPHKQLTPIEY
-746 VMWRYRLGAD
+746 VMWRYRLGSD

-763 TLTLTDE
+763 TLVMTEE
-770 EIEAIRQK
+770 EIEAIKQK

-805 SEGITELV
+805 SEGVTELV
-813 QWFSKSELVEMGYEK
+813 QWFSKSELIEMGYEK

-868 HTKIAALSSGQK
+868 HTKINALSSGQK

-918 SFKGGVLIISHNDD
+918 SFKGGVLVISHNDD

-939 EKWLLENGSMTVFG
+939 EKWLLENGTMTVFG

-960 EKERKKQ
+960 EKERKRQ
-967 EKENAKKLKF
+967 EKENSKKLKL
-977 DAEEDKFDSLGNK
+977 DEAEEKFDSLGNK
-990 IEAVVSKEKK
+990 IEEKPKEKK

-1009 LLKQKKDMEKAGQ
+1009 LLKQKKDMEKAGE
-1022 DTYDIDVLLGLA
+1022 DTYDIDVLLGLV

>member
-1 MFFEDISKQLSST
+1 MNSIYYMVAQGIIKSLSA
-14 KDVID
+14 K
-19 AAIQKIKTAF
+19 
-29 SSSSVDLS
+29 DLS
-37 SANANGSMFTFN
+37 A
-49 EPVFISIISQLLE
+49 
-62 LGAERSYQTDIDF
+62 QTDGLDQTKILIKGFDVSIEHQLISLIPNILDLGSDKTHQIDIEW
-75 ICDKLVKHINPYAFE
+75 ICTEIVRLVNPYAFE
-90 FVFQEIAKV
+90 SVFREITTV
-99 FSSVKFQSKILGL
+99 FSQVKFQAKVLGL
-112 KMICNYA
+112 NMIRQYA
-119 KIHPQVVSS
+119 KQHPTVVAS
-128 NLYLIIESLIQLS
+128 NLYLIIESLISLS

-149 AAVKDC
+149 MAVQDC
-155 WVAICETIEN
+155 WKDVCETIEN
-165 VDIKPIL
+165 VDIKPIIP
-172 HVMIDGYMNPSTKTE
+172 VMIDGYMNPATKTE
-187 YALETLASTP
+187 HALEVLASTP

-228 AAVVMDTLCKL
+228 AAVVMETLCKL

-261 NEISI
+261 NEIAI

-273 AKSKATLNKIYEQSN
+273 TRSKATLNKVYEQSN
-288 TKLVDAVTKE
+288 IKLIDAVTVESCLTLYKE
-298 HCEKLF
+298 KCGV
-304 HEEISK
+304 SN
-310 HITTYCTSSGA
+310 TDTV
-321 AAAADGAAAITI
+321 
-333 IQGNEESILRSFQQV
+333 IQYSIG
-348 LDYTIQLVLN
+348 LVLN

-363 IRDPKVY
+363 IRELSLYTV
-370 FQCIEPYLR
+370 CIEPYIA
-379 DSVLDEEKSRH
+379 H
-390 IAVES
+390 IVSNNLTEVANQ
-395 ISKTL
+395 IAQTL

-406 YDYDPEDCEENLC
+406 YEYDPEENEENLC

-431 LLHQTPLKLKLNHV
+431 LLHQTPLKLKLNHT

-459 LRAMSNKTL
+459 LRAMANKTL

-485 ELHDLITLDYIA
+485 DKHDTITLDYIA
-497 SNPKIVAKGISR
+497 NNSKIVTKGISR
-509 EEIAKNLAELYV
+509 EEIARNLAELYV
-521 TEHMMNS
+521 TDHMMNS

-549 NDPLILMDEPTNH
+549 GDPLILMDEPTNH

-567 IIWLKQYIKTTKNTT
+567 IVWLKNYIKTTLNTT

-600 IHYETLK
+600 IHYESLK
-607 LKVYRGNVTEFV
+607 LKVYRGNVSEFV
-619 KQKPE
+619 KQNPE
-624 AAFYFQTTS
+624 AAFYFQTSS
-633 QDVLSFSIPDPGP
+633 QEVLSFSIPDPGP

-663 YFQYPTAPKPQLSDI
+663 YFQYPTAPKPQLSGI

-697 KSTLVKILVGEI
+697 KSTLVKILVGEL
-709 EPNRGIIDR
+709 EPNGGIIDR

-732 ACLEPHKQCTPIEY
+732 TCLEQHKGLTPIEY
-746 VMWRYRLGAD
+746 VMWRYRLGSD

-763 TLTLTDE
+763 TLVLTEE
-770 EIEAIRQK
+770 EIEAIKQK
-778 AKLNKT
+778 ARLNKT
-784 FVIKELGSRR
+784 FVIKELSSRR
-794 TGKREHEYEAK
+794 AGKREHEYEAK
-805 SEGITELV
+805 SEGTVELV
-813 QWFSKSELVEMGYEK
+813 QWFTKGELIEMGYEK
-828 MVKEFDEKMAME
+828 MVKEFDEKLAME

-868 HTKIAALSSGQK
+868 HTKINALSSGQK

-918 SFKGGVLIISHNDD
+918 SFKGGVLVISHNDD

-939 EKWLLENGSMTVFG
+939 EKWLLENGTMTVFG

-960 EKERKKQ
+960 EKERKRQ
-967 EKENAKKLKF
+967 EKEDSKKLKF
-977 DAEEDKFDSLGNK
+977 DEAEDKFDSLGNK
-990 IEAVVSKEKK
+990 IEVVKQAK

-1009 LLKQKKDMEKAGQ
+1009 LMKQKKDMEKAGQ
-1022 DTYDIDVLLGLA
+1022 DTYEIDVLLGLA

>member
-1 MFFEDISKQLSST
+1 MSEES
-14 KDVID
+14 V
-19 AAIQKIKTAF
+19 AIQKYSIDEMKGLLT
-29 SSSSVDLS
+29 DLDVS
-37 SANANGSMFTFN
+37 N
-49 EPVFISIISQLLE
+49 ESNLISQISNLLE
-62 LGAERSYQTDIDF
+62 VGADKKNQPDVEF
-75 ICDKLVKHINPYAFE
+75 ICDELVNKLNPYSFE
-90 FVFQEIAKV
+90 SVFGEISKV
-99 FSSVKFQSKILGL
+99 FSGVKFQAKVLGL
-112 KMICNYA
+112 RMVCQYA
-119 KIHPQVVSS
+119 KVYPQIVAS
-128 NLYLIIESLIQLS
+128 NLYLITESLITLS

-149 AAVKDC
+149 TAVQEC
-155 WVAICETIEN
+155 WQQCCETIEN
-165 VDIKPIL
+165 VDVKPIL
-172 HVMIDGYMNPSTKTE
+172 STMIDGYMNPATKTE
-187 YALETLASTP
+187 NALEVLASTP

-208 LLIPILVRAMREKK
+208 LLIPMLVRAMREKK

-228 AAVVMDTLCKL
+228 AAVVMDTMCKL

-261 NEISI
+261 NEIAI

-273 AKSKATLNKIYEQSN
+273 TKSKATLNKVYEQSN

-298 HCEKLF
+298 
-304 HEEISK
+304 
-310 HITTYCTSSGA
+310 YCLGLYSADESSP
-321 AAAADGAAAITI
+321 AI
-333 IQGNEESILRSFQQV
+333 QYSVG
-348 LDYTIQLVLN
+348 LVMN

-363 IRDPKVY
+363 IRDVAVY
-370 FQCIEPYLR
+370 TRCIEPYLGLGCENR
-379 DSVLDEEKSRH
+379 AELAEK
-390 IAVES
+390 IA
-395 ISKTL
+395 KTL

-406 YDYDPEDCEENLC
+406 YEYDPEDNEENLC

-431 LLHQTPLKLKLNHV
+431 LLHQTPLKLKLNHT

-459 LRAMSNKTL
+459 LRAMANKTL
-468 QGFPDIDATYI
+468 QGFPDIEATYI

-485 ELHDLITLDYIA
+485 DKHDIITLDYIA
-497 SNPKIVAKGISR
+497 TNPKIQAKGIAR
-509 EEIAKNLAELYV
+509 EEIARNLAELYV

-549 NDPLILMDEPTNH
+549 ADPLILMDEPTNH

-567 IIWLKQYIKTTKNTT
+567 IVWLKNYIKTTLNTT

-633 QDVLSFSIPDPGP
+633 QDVLSFNIPDPGP

-663 YFQYPTAPKPQLSDI
+663 YFQYPTAPKPQLIGI

-697 KSTLVKILVGEI
+697 KSTLVKILVGEL
-709 EPNRGIIDR
+709 EPNGGIIDR

-732 ACLEPHKQCTPIEY
+732 ACLDQHKGLTPIEY
-746 VMWRYRLGAD
+746 VMWRYRLGTD

-763 TLTLTDE
+763 TLTMTE
-770 EIEAIRQK
+770 EEMEAVKQK
-778 AKLNKT
+778 AKLNQT
-784 FVIKELGSRR
+784 FVIKELSSRR
-794 TGKREHEYEAK
+794 SGKREHEYEAK
-805 SEGITELV
+805 SEGVTELV
-813 QWFSKSELVEMGYEK
+813 QWFTKSELIEMGYEK
-828 MVKEFDEKMAME
+828 MVKELDEKLAME

-868 HTKIAALSSGQK
+868 HTKINALSSGQK

-918 SFKGGVLIISHNDD
+918 GFKGGVLVISHNDD

-939 EKWLLENGSMTVFG
+939 EKWLLENGTMTVFG

-960 EKERKKQ
+960 EKERKRQ
-967 EKENAKKLKF
+967 EKENSKKLKL
-977 DAEEDKFDSLGNK
+977 DEAEDKFDSLGNK
-990 IEAVVSKEKK
+990 IEVVKEKK

-1009 LLKQKKDMEKAGQ
+1009 LMKQKKDMEKAGQ
-1022 DTYDIDVLLGLA
+1022 DTYEIDVLLGLA

>member
-1 MFFEDISKQLSST
+1 MVAQGIVKSLSAKELST
-14 KDVID
+14 QID
-19 AAIQKIKTAF
+19 GIENVKALIKNF
-29 SSSSVDLS
+29 NVS
-37 SANANGSMFTFN
+37 N
-49 EPVFISIISQLLE
+49 EPELIELIPYLLE
-62 LGAERSYQTDIDF
+62 SGSNKTHQLNIESIFNDLISV
-75 ICDKLVKHINPYAFE
+75 LNPYAFE
-90 FVFQEIAKV
+90 SVYREISKV
-99 FSSVKFQSKILGL
+99 FTGVKSQSKVLGL
-112 KMICNYA
+112 KVICQYSI
-119 KIHPQVVSS
+119 IHPSIIAS
-128 NLYLIIESLIQLS
+128 NLYLIIESLIDLV

-149 AAVKDC
+149 VAVQEC
-155 WVAICETIEN
+155 WVAICATIEN
-165 VDIKPIL
+165 VDIQPIINT
-172 HVMIDGYMNPSTKTE
+172 MIEGYMNPSTKTE
-187 YALETLASTP
+187 NSLEVLASTP

-208 LLIPILVRAMREKK
+208 LLIPMLVRAMRENK

-239 IKNPVYARIFYDKL
+239 IKNPVYARIFYNKL
-253 TWILDKGI
+253 IWILDKGI
-261 NEISI
+261 NEIAI

-273 AKSKATLNKIYEQSN
+273 TRSKATLNKVYDQAN
-288 TKLVDAVTKE
+288 TKMIDSITKE
-298 HCEKLF
+298 SCFSIYHD
-304 HEEISK
+304 EIVKVDPS
-310 HITTYCTSSGA
+310 
-321 AAAADGAAAITI
+321 ITI
-333 IQGNEESILRSFQQV
+333 NQ
-348 LDYTIQLVLN
+348 LDSAIHYTIDLVLN

-363 IRDPKVY
+363 VRDHTIY
-370 FQCIEPYLR
+370 RGCISPYLPINL
-379 DSVLDEEKSRH
+379 SKEAIETISN
-390 IAVES
+390 A
-395 ISKTL
+395 ISKVL

-406 YDYDPEDCEENLC
+406 YEYDPEDNEENLC

-431 LLHQTPLKLKLNHV
+431 LLHQTPLKLKLNHT

-459 LRAMSNKTL
+459 LRAMANKTL
-468 QGFPDIDATYI
+468 QGFPDIEATYI

-485 ELHDLITLDYIA
+485 DKHDIITLDYIA
-497 SNPKIVAKGISR
+497 TNPKIIAKGISR
-509 EEIAKNLAELYV
+509 EEIARNLAELYV
-521 TEHMMNS
+521 TKHMMNS

-549 NDPLILMDEPTNH
+549 ADPLILMDEPTNH

-567 IIWLKQYIKTTKNTT
+567 IVWLKNYIKTTENTT

-619 KQKPE
+619 KQNPE

-663 YFQYPTAPKPQLSDI
+663 FFQYPTAPKPQLSGI

-697 KSTLVKILVGEI
+697 KSTLVKILVGEL
-709 EPNRGIIDR
+709 EPNGGIIER

-732 ACLEPHKQCTPIEY
+732 ASLDPHKQMTPIEY
-746 VMWRYRLGAD
+746 VMWRYRLGSD

-763 TLTLTDE
+763 TLTLTEE
-770 EIEAIRQK
+770 EIEAIKQK

-784 FVIKELGSRR
+784 FIIKELSSRR
-794 TGKREHEYEAK
+794 AGKREHEYEAK
-805 SEGITELV
+805 SEGTVELV
-813 QWFSKSELVEMGYEK
+813 QWFSKGELIEMGYEK
-828 MVKEFDEKMAME
+828 MVKEFDEKLAME

-868 HTKIAALSSGQK
+868 HTKINALSSGQK

-918 SFKGGVLIISHNDD
+918 NFKGGVLVISHNDD

-939 EKWLLENGSMTVFG
+939 EKWLLENGTMTVFG

-960 EKERKKQ
+960 EKERKRQ
-967 EKENAKKLKF
+967 EKENSKKLKL
-977 DAEEDKFDSLGNK
+977 DEAEDKYDSLGNK
-990 IEAVVSKEKK
+990 IEVVKETK

-1009 LLKQKKDMEKAGQ
+1009 LMKQKKDMEKAGQ
-1022 DTYDIDVLLGLA
+1022 DTYDIDVLLGLV

>member
-1 MFFEDISKQLSST
+1 MVAQGIIQSLSV
-14 KDVID
+14 K
-19 AAIQKIKTAF
+19 
-29 SSSSVDLS
+29 DLS
-37 SANANGSMFTFN
+37 SQTNAIEQIQALIKDFQVGS
-49 EPVFISIISQLLE
+49 EPDLIAIIPALLDSGSEKTHQPLVDSICE
-62 LGAERSYQTDIDF
+62 DI
-75 ICDKLVKHINPYAFE
+75 IRVLNPYAFE
-90 FVFQEIAKV
+90 SVFAAISTVFQG
-99 FSSVKFQSKILGL
+99 VKFQAKILGL
-112 KMICNYA
+112 KMICKYA
-119 KIHPQVVSS
+119 EIHPTIISS
-128 NLYLIIESLIQLS
+128 NLYLITESLISLAS
-141 SDIKKEVK
+141 EPKKEIKV
-149 AAVKDC
+149 AVEEC
-155 WVAICETIEN
+155 WRIICKTIEN
-165 VDIKPIL
+165 VDIQPIISA
-172 HVMIDGYMNPSTKTE
+172 MIDGYMNPSTKTE
-187 YALETLASTP
+187 AALETLASTP

-208 LLIPILVRAMREKK
+208 LLIPMLVRAMREKK

-239 IKNPVYARIFYDKL
+239 IKNPVYARIFYEKL

-261 NEISI
+261 NEIAI

-273 AKSKATLNKIYEQSN
+273 TRSKNTLNKVYEQAN
-288 TKLVDAVTKE
+288 TKLVDSVTAE
-298 HCEKLF
+298 SCFRLYSD
-304 HEEISK
+304 EISK
-310 HITTYCTSSGA
+310 TNSSSVSVE
-321 AAAADGAAAITI
+321 DPI
-333 IQGNEESILRSFQQV
+333 IQYS
-348 LDYTIQLVLN
+348 IQLVLN

-363 IRDPKVY
+363 IRDPSLY
-370 FQCIEPYLR
+370 ESCISPYLSQLIS
-379 DSVLDEEKSRH
+379 DSSLRQTIS
-390 IAVES
+390 AA

-406 YDYDPEDCEENLC
+406 YEYDPEENEENLC

-431 LLHQTPLKLKLNHV
+431 LLHQTPLKLKLNHT

-459 LRAMSNKTL
+459 LRAMANKTL
-468 QGFPDIDATYI
+468 QGFPDIEATYI

-485 ELHDLITLDYIA
+485 DKHDTITLDYIEQ
-497 SNPKIVAKGISR
+497 NPKIQAKGISR
-509 EEIAKNLAELYV
+509 EEIARNLAELYV

-549 NDPLILMDEPTNH
+549 ADPLILMDEPTNH

-567 IIWLKQYIKTTKNTT
+567 IIWLKNYIKTTQNTT

-633 QDVLSFSIPDPGP
+633 QEVLSFSIPDPGP

-663 YFQYPTAPKPQLSDI
+663 FFQYPTAPKPQLSGI

-697 KSTLVKILVGEI
+697 KSTLVKILVGEL
-709 EPNRGIIDR
+709 EPNGGLIER

-732 ACLEPHKQCTPIEY
+732 ASLDPHKQLTPIEY
-746 VMWRYRLGAD
+746 VMWRYRLGSD

-763 TLTLTDE
+763 TLTLTEE
-770 EIEAIRQK
+770 EIEAIKQK

-784 FVIKELGSRR
+784 FIIKELGSRR
-794 TGKREHEYEAK
+794 AGKREHEYEAK
-805 SEGITELV
+805 SEGTVELV
-813 QWFSKSELVEMGYEK
+813 QWFTKGELVEMGYEK
-828 MVKEFDEKMAME
+828 MVKEFDEKLAME

-868 HTKIAALSSGQK
+868 HTKINALSSGQK

-918 SFKGGVLIISHNDD
+918 GFKGGVLVISHNDD

-960 EKERKKQ
+960 EKERKRK
-967 EKENAKKLKF
+967 EKEDSKKLNLEQ
-977 DAEEDKFDSLGNK
+977 AEDKFDSLGNK
-990 IEAVVSKEKK
+990 IEEKPKEKK

-1009 LLKQKKDMEKAGQ
+1009 LLKQRKEMQKAGI
-1022 DTYDIDVLLGLA
+1022 DTYDIDILLEG

>member
-1 MFFEDISKQLSST
+1 MVAQGIIKSLSA
-14 KDVID
+14 K
-19 AAIQKIKTAF
+19 
-29 SSSSVDLS
+29 DLS
-37 SANANGSMFTFN
+37 A
-49 EPVFISIISQLLE
+49 
-62 LGAERSYQTDIDF
+62 QTDGLEQTKILIKGFNVSVEHQLISLIPNILDLGSDKTHQIDIEW
-75 ICDKLVKHINPYAFE
+75 ICNEIVRLVNPYAFE
-90 FVFQEIAKV
+90 SVFREITTV
-99 FSSVKFQSKILGL
+99 FSQVKFQAKVLGL
-112 KMICNYA
+112 NMIRQYA
-119 KIHPQVVSS
+119 KQHPTVVAS
-128 NLYLIIESLIQLS
+128 NLYLIIESLITLS

-149 AAVKDC
+149 MAVQDC
-155 WVAICETIEN
+155 WKDVCETIEN
-165 VDIKPIL
+165 VDIKPIIP
-172 HVMIDGYMNPSTKTE
+172 VMIDGYMNPATKTE
-187 YALETLASTP
+187 HALEVLASTP

-228 AAVVMDTLCKL
+228 AAVVMETLCKL

-261 NEISI
+261 NEIAI

-273 AKSKATLNKIYEQSN
+273 TRSKATLNKVYEQSN
-288 TKLVDAVTKE
+288 IKLIDAVTVESCLTLYKDK
-298 HCEKLF
+298 CGV
-304 HEEISK
+304 SN
-310 HITTYCTSSGA
+310 TDTV
-321 AAAADGAAAITI
+321 
-333 IQGNEESILRSFQQV
+333 IQYSIG
-348 LDYTIQLVLN
+348 LVLN

-363 IRDPKVY
+363 IRDLSLY
-370 FQCIEPYLR
+370 TACIEPYIA
-379 DSVLDEEKSRH
+379 H
-390 IAVES
+390 IVSNNLMEVANQ
-395 ISKTL
+395 IAQTL

-406 YDYDPEDCEENLC
+406 YEYDPEENEENLC

-431 LLHQTPLKLKLNHV
+431 LLHQTPLKLKLNHT

-459 LRAMSNKTL
+459 LRAMANKTL

-485 ELHDLITLDYIA
+485 DKHDTITLDYIA
-497 SNPKIVAKGISR
+497 MNSKIVKKGISR
-509 EEIAKNLAELYV
+509 EEIARNLAELYV
-521 TEHMMNS
+521 TDHMMNS

-549 NDPLILMDEPTNH
+549 GDPLILMDEPTNH

-567 IIWLKQYIKTTKNTT
+567 IVWLKNYIKTTLNTT

-600 IHYETLK
+600 IHYESLK
-607 LKVYRGNVTEFV
+607 LKVYRGNVSEFV
-619 KQKPE
+619 KQNPE
-624 AAFYFQTTS
+624 AAFYFQTSS
-633 QDVLSFSIPDPGP
+633 QEVLSFSIPDPGP

-663 YFQYPTAPKPQLSDI
+663 YFQYPTAPKPQLSGI

-697 KSTLVKILVGEI
+697 KSTLVKILVGEL
-709 EPNRGIIDR
+709 EPNGGIIDR

-732 ACLEPHKQCTPIEY
+732 TCLEQHKGLTPIEY
-746 VMWRYRLGAD
+746 VMWRYRLGSD

-763 TLTLTDE
+763 TLVLTEE
-770 EIEAIRQK
+770 EIEAIKQK
-778 AKLNKT
+778 ARLNKT
-784 FVIKELGSRR
+784 FVIKELSSRR
-794 TGKREHEYEAK
+794 AGKREHEYEAK
-805 SEGITELV
+805 SEGTVELV
-813 QWFSKSELVEMGYEK
+813 QWFTKGELIEMGYEK
-828 MVKEFDEKMAME
+828 MVKEFDEKLAME

-868 HTKIAALSSGQK
+868 HTKINALSSGQK

-918 SFKGGVLIISHNDD
+918 SFKGGVLVISHNDD

-939 EKWLLENGSMTVFG
+939 EKWLLENGTMTVFG

-960 EKERKKQ
+960 EKERKRQ
-967 EKENAKKLKF
+967 EKEDSKKLNF
-977 DAEEDKFDSLGNK
+977 DEAEDKFDSLGNK
-990 IEAVVSKEKK
+990 IEVVKQAK

-1009 LLKQKKDMEKAGQ
+1009 LMKQKKDMEKAGQ
-1022 DTYDIDVLLGLA
+1022 DTYEIDVLLGLA